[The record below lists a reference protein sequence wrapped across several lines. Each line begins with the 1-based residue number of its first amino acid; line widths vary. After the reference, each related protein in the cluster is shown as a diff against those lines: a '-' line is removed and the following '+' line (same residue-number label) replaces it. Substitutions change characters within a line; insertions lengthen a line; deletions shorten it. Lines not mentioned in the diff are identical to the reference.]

1 MVDKNSSIKPIFK
14 SILDT
19 AVETVERATEIP
31 FEAASDIVVEPITGI
46 LTPGT
51 NEEERKK
58 IKDDIFKKDEIR
70 KEMLE
75 GIQINELG
83 GPSRVDE
90 ILKLPPNSR
99 EQLLAIRELEKDLVN
114 MGYPEVK
121 GMDIIN
127 YYRELIFGPEFDI
140 HKQVAEGS
148 VRISEMNNQQLGDYF
163 FGYLTAADAGA
174 LAYISAPL
182 KGIIKKA
189 LDEKN
194 FIALKNIVAKFFP
207 DKTAQNISKKLK
219 GTQDPE
225 TQEKIKKV
233 VKDKQTAK
241 LDKYDSMLGRFFYG
255 EDNSIAPTTMASDV
269 GTKVSVIEEY
279 AKNNPN
285 SFIARYKQPIQV
297 ERADQ
302 VTKEVLEILRN
313 AVQTKGSKL
322 NKLEA
327 VKILKENNTPIARTT
342 LTRILNDNPESEL
355 AQLVG
360 AREVSGERAIGQFY
374 SYFPGFTRESTIEAR
389 AQHTIIRDIY
399 RAGGFGDEKEFLE
412 FMNEYGFVPNRIKR
426 LDADGK
432 AVLNEKGEPI
442 YDPNPEYDKAE
453 MREKRNKLFA
463 YIKDEFFKEPGSYEE
478 YLSKVAHAKN
488 LTDYAINKFVDTVK
502 NNEGFRNQFVSEYKT
517 KYPDRAASIN
527 DDVEGM
533 AFDYA
538 TTHFNAQMSHIMPI
552 GATKATTPVKG
563 ESFKLAKNLEGQMFQ
578 SPFYAVNFAA
588 HNIGTQRMYENI
600 IRRTVAEIKKG
611 NDVQKNLNKLISVN
625 ESMSERGLE
634 TYLRFSDKQM
644 PEDVFKQ
651 LQAKL
656 GNRAQVEPEQEGVK
670 SLFIGDKFNTLE
682 ENIAFFDMRMN
693 GYITNPSSFKISN
706 ARPKSGDA
714 SSDEMFLKGDA
725 PYIGEGKPTN
735 FVQGGDVETEEKN
748 QSFLSKAASTIGG
761 ILMPKAEAFP
771 LPKNFLLGDLPKIFK
786 KTETVKQITGPVKT
800 EKRYNI
806 LDEAGNKV
814 FQSKSLPDAE
824 RKALQLGEAEGR
836 PFVVQEIEVPIKQK
850 KSKTT
855 KPGTDLARTI
865 TPETVIGSGN
875 NKLYYS
881 DLNSIVN
888 TETGNLTIKG
898 VTVPAD
904 TVSMS
909 AKGWHD
915 WFRSNGIKEGELYDS
930 YIRSYLNK
938 KGKFDRDAGKFMDDE
953 KISFAEIK
961 ELVDTSPTN
970 FLQTVSYSDAAGNL
984 KYGDSGRQLGYIDGS
999 RTERVLWLDSVDIRG
1014 DVGVLPTEV
1023 ARYEGH
1029 GSMRNVTSSPDFAA
1043 QGNKLDGEPYVV
1055 GWSLGSDRVGSLNG
1069 RSIKVTVA
1077 DEIQSDFLQKAA
1089 QKKSEIKAQ
1098 IRRYVTEMTDAEQMA
1113 GLDELYKRLENVFR
1127 PMPATLA
1134 QIKQSIEQLQRSA
1147 DIFQGIASMNLDDV
1161 TKLNLEQLG
1170 EAATLR
1176 DEALAKINA
1185 TIDSIDSRELFPNIP
1200 FKDQKDWVDAIIKN
1214 DIYNAAKKRFIL
1226 DENGSITINND
1237 APAYY
1242 AVAPAKVVKAYRGGM
1257 GVELPP
1263 NDPSR
1268 RGQMVAY
1275 DMQYGGPNLNDYTG
1289 QHFTSNTEETLNKIA
1304 NMKNS
1309 KVDVGKVVFGANGEV
1324 ADTFII
1330 ELTPEMLLPY
1340 KAYKKDGGLIKKS
1353 ILYTPIVSI
1362 DKLLS
1367 PIGANRW

>member
-1 MVDKNSSIKPIFK
+1 MVDKNSSIKPIFR

-31 FEAASDIVVEPITGI
+31 FEAVSDIVVEPITGL

-70 KEMLE
+70 KKMLE

-90 ILKLPPNSR
+90 ILKLPSNSR
-99 EQLLAIRELEKDLVN
+99 EQLLAIRELEKDLVD

-127 YYRELIFGPEFDI
+127 YYRELIFGPEYDI

-182 KGIIKKA
+182 RGIIKKA

-207 DKTAQNISKKLK
+207 DKTAQNISKDLK

-225 TQEKIKKV
+225 TLAKAQKGKEDKIQQKIADLEKNLKLKNPIAFTNMYKTLGV
-233 VKDKQTAK
+233 SSNSLQT
-241 LDKYDSMLGRFFYG
+241 Y
-255 EDNSIAPTTMASDV
+255 I
-269 GTKVSVIEEY
+269 
-279 AKNNPN
+279 KNNPD
-285 SFIARYKQPIQV
+285 SYIAKMTLSPQV
-297 ERADQ
+297 ERAEQ
-302 VTKEVLEILRN
+302 VTEEVLEILRN
-313 AVQTKGSKL
+313 AVESKGGKL

-327 VKILKENNTPIARTT
+327 VRILKENNNPIARTT
-342 LTRILNDNPESEL
+342 LTRILKDSPDSEI

-360 AREVSGERAIGQFY
+360 ARETGDTGLFT
-374 SYFPGFTRESTIEAR
+374 SYFPGFTRDSTIEAR

-399 RAGGFGDEKEFLE
+399 RAGGFGNEKEFVE
-412 FMNEYGFVPNRIKR
+412 FMNEYGFVPNKIKR
-426 LDADGK
+426 LDAEGK
-432 AVLNEKGEPI
+432 AVLNEKGKPI
-442 YDPNPEYDKAE
+442 YDPNPDYNKTDMKKK
-453 MREKRNKLFA
+453 RENLFA

-478 YLSKVAHAKN
+478 YLSKIAHAKN

-502 NNEGFRNQFVSEYKT
+502 NNEGFRNQFVLEYKT
-517 KYPDRAASIN
+517 KYPTNTASIN
-527 DDVEGM
+527 NDVEGM

-552 GATKATTPVKG
+552 ARTKGTTPVRE

-578 SPFYAVNFAA
+578 SEFMNVNFAA
-588 HNIGTQRMYENI
+588 HNIGTQEKYENI
-600 IRRTVAEIKKG
+600 IRRIVSDIKNG
-611 NDVQKNLNKLISVN
+611 RNIEKNLNKLEDVN
-625 ESMSERGLE
+625 KAMTERGLE

-644 PEDVFKQ
+644 PDNVFKI
-651 LQAKL
+651 LEARV
-656 GNRAQVEPEQEGVK
+656 GNKVEVEPNQPGVK
-670 SLFIGDKFNTLE
+670 SLFIGEKSFSLE
-682 ENIAFFDMRMN
+682 DNIAFFNMRMD
-693 GYITNPSSFKISN
+693 GYVKDPSSFKISN
-706 ARPKSGDA
+706 ARPKAIDA
-714 SSDEMFLKGDA
+714 DSDRMFIEGSA

-735 FVQGGDVETEEKN
+735 FEQGGDVETEEKN

-786 KTETVKQITGPVKT
+786 KTETVKQITGPSKKT

-814 FQSKSLPDAE
+814 YQTKSLPDAE

-904 TVSMS
+904 SVSMS

-970 FLQTVSYSDAAGNL
+970 FLQTVSYGDAAGNL
-984 KYGDSGRQLGYIDGS
+984 KYGDSGRQPGYIEGS

-1014 DVGVLPTEV
+1014 DIGVLPTEV

-1029 GSMRNVTSSPDFAA
+1029 GNMRNVTSSPDFAA

-1055 GWSLGSDRVGSLNG
+1055 GWSLGSDRVGSLDG

-1147 DIFQGIASMNLDDV
+1147 DIFKGIASMNLDDV

-1226 DENGSITINND
+1226 DENGNITINND

-1309 KVDVGKVVFGANGEV
+1309 KVEVGKVVFGANGES

>member
-1 MVDKNSSIKPIFK
+1 MVDKNSSIKPIFR

-31 FEAASDIVVEPITGI
+31 FEAVSDIVVEPITGL

-70 KEMLE
+70 KKMLE

-90 ILKLPPNSR
+90 ILKLPSNSR
-99 EQLLAIRELEKDLVN
+99 EQLLAIRELEKDLVD

-127 YYRELIFGPEFDI
+127 YYRELIFGPEYDI

-182 KGIIKKA
+182 RGIIKKA

-207 DKTAQNISKKLK
+207 DKTAQNISKDLK

-225 TQEKIKKV
+225 TLAKAQKGKEDKIQQKIADLEKNL
-233 VKDKQTAK
+233 K
-241 LDKYDSMLGRFFYG
+241 LKNPIAFTNMYKTLGVS
-255 EDNSIAPTTMASDV
+255 DNSLQTYI
-269 GTKVSVIEEY
+269 
-279 AKNNPN
+279 KNNPD
-285 SFIARYKQPIQV
+285 SYIAKMTLSPQV
-297 ERADQ
+297 ERAEQ
-302 VTKEVLEILRN
+302 VTEEVLEILRN
-313 AVQTKGSKL
+313 AVESKGGKL

-327 VKILKENNTPIARTT
+327 VRILKENNNPIARTT
-342 LTRILNDNPESEL
+342 LTRILKDSPDSEI

-360 AREVSGERAIGQFY
+360 ARETGDTGLFT
-374 SYFPGFTRESTIEAR
+374 SYFPGFTRDSTIEAR

-399 RAGGFGDEKEFLE
+399 RAGGFGNEKEFVE
-412 FMNEYGFVPNRIKR
+412 FMNEYGFVPNKIKR
-426 LDADGK
+426 LDAEGK
-432 AVLNEKGEPI
+432 AVLNEKGKPI
-442 YDPNPEYDKAE
+442 YDPNPDYNKTDMKKK
-453 MREKRNKLFA
+453 RENLFA

-478 YLSKVAHAKN
+478 YLSKIAHAKN
-488 LTDYAINKFVDTVK
+488 LTDYAIKKFVDTVK
-502 NNEGFRNQFVSEYKT
+502 NNEGFRNQFVLEYKT
-517 KYPDRAASIN
+517 KYPTNTASIN
-527 DDVEGM
+527 NDVEGM

-552 GATKATTPVKG
+552 ARTKGTTPVRE

-578 SPFYAVNFAA
+578 SEFMNVNFAA
-588 HNIGTQRMYENI
+588 HNIGTQEKYENI
-600 IRRTVAEIKKG
+600 IRRIVSDIKNG
-611 NDVQKNLNKLISVN
+611 RNIEKNLNKLEDVN
-625 ESMSERGLE
+625 KAMTERGLE

-644 PEDVFKQ
+644 PDNVFKI
-651 LQAKL
+651 LEARV
-656 GNRAQVEPEQEGVK
+656 GNKVEVEPNQPGVK
-670 SLFIGDKFNTLE
+670 SLFIGEKSFSLE
-682 ENIAFFDMRMN
+682 DNIAFFNMRMD
-693 GYITNPSSFKISN
+693 GYVKDPSSFKISN
-706 ARPKSGDA
+706 ARPKAIDA
-714 SSDEMFLKGDA
+714 DSDRMFIEGSA

-735 FVQGGDVETEEKN
+735 FEQGGDVETEEKN

-786 KTETVKQITGPVKT
+786 KTETVKQITGPSKKT

-814 FQSKSLPDAE
+814 YQTKSLPDAE

-904 TVSMS
+904 SVSMS

-970 FLQTVSYSDAAGNL
+970 FLQTVSYGDAAGNL
-984 KYGDSGRQLGYIDGS
+984 KYGDSGRQPGYIEGS

-1014 DVGVLPTEV
+1014 DIGVLPTEV

-1029 GSMRNVTSSPDFAA
+1029 GNMRNVTSSPDFAA

-1055 GWSLGSDRVGSLNG
+1055 GWSLGSDRVGSLDG

-1147 DIFQGIASMNLDDV
+1147 DIFKGIASMNLDDV

-1226 DENGSITINND
+1226 DQNGNITINND

-1309 KVDVGKVVFGANGEV
+1309 KVEVGKVVFGANGES

>member
-1 MVDKNSSIKPIFK
+1 MVDKNSSIKPIFR

-31 FEAASDIVVEPITGI
+31 FEAVSDIVVEPITGL

-70 KEMLE
+70 KKMLE

-90 ILKLPPNSR
+90 ILKLPSNSR
-99 EQLLAIRELEKDLVN
+99 EQLLAIRELEKDLVD

-127 YYRELIFGPEFDI
+127 YYRELIFGPEYDI

-207 DKTAQNISKKLK
+207 DKTAQNISKNLK

-225 TQEKIKKV
+225 TLAKAIKGKEDKIQQKIADLEKNLKL
-233 VKDKQTAK
+233 KDPIAFTNMYKTLNVSSNSLQT
-241 LDKYDSMLGRFFYG
+241 Y
-255 EDNSIAPTTMASDV
+255 I
-269 GTKVSVIEEY
+269 
-279 AKNNPN
+279 KNNPD
-285 SFIARYKQPIQV
+285 SYIAKMTLSPQV
-297 ERADQ
+297 ERAEQ
-302 VTKEVLEILRN
+302 VTEEVLEILRN
-313 AVQTKGSKL
+313 AVESKGGKL

-327 VKILKENNTPIARTT
+327 VRILKENNNPIARTT
-342 LTRILNDNPESEL
+342 LTRILKDSPDSEI

-360 AREVSGERAIGQFY
+360 ARETGDTGLFT
-374 SYFPGFTRESTIEAR
+374 SYFPGFTRDSTIEAR

-399 RAGGFGDEKEFLE
+399 RAGGFGNEKEFVE
-412 FMNEYGFVPNRIKR
+412 FMNEYGFVPNKIKR
-426 LDADGK
+426 LDAEGK
-432 AVLNEKGEPI
+432 AVLNEKGKPI
-442 YDPNPEYDKAE
+442 YDPNPDYNKTDMKKK
-453 MREKRNKLFA
+453 RENLFA

-478 YLSKVAHAKN
+478 YLSKIAHAKN
-488 LTDYAINKFVDTVK
+488 LTDYAIKKFVDTVK
-502 NNEGFRNQFVSEYKT
+502 NNEGFRNQFVLEYKT
-517 KYPDRAASIN
+517 KYPTNTASIN
-527 DDVEGM
+527 NDVEGM

-552 GATKATTPVKG
+552 ARTKGTTPVRE

-578 SPFYAVNFAA
+578 SEFMNVNFAA
-588 HNIGTQRMYENI
+588 HNIGTQEKYENI
-600 IRRTVAEIKKG
+600 IRRIVSDIKNG
-611 NDVQKNLNKLISVN
+611 RNIEKNLNKLEDVN
-625 ESMSERGLE
+625 KAMTERGLE

-644 PEDVFKQ
+644 PDNVFKI
-651 LQAKL
+651 LEARV
-656 GNRAQVEPEQEGVK
+656 GNKVEVEPNQPGVK
-670 SLFIGDKFNTLE
+670 SLFIGEKSFSLE
-682 ENIAFFDMRMN
+682 DNIAFFNMRMD
-693 GYITNPSSFKISN
+693 GYVKDPSSFKISN
-706 ARPKSGDA
+706 ARPKAIDA
-714 SSDEMFLKGDA
+714 DSDRMFIEGSA

-735 FVQGGDVETEEKN
+735 FEQGGDVETEEKN

-786 KTETVKQITGPVKT
+786 KTETVKQITGPSKKT

-814 FQSKSLPDAE
+814 YQTKSLPDAE

-904 TVSMS
+904 SVSMS

-970 FLQTVSYSDAAGNL
+970 FLQTVSYGDAAGNL
-984 KYGDSGRQLGYIDGS
+984 KYGDSGRQPGYIEGS

-1014 DVGVLPTEV
+1014 DIGVLPTEV

-1029 GSMRNVTSSPDFAA
+1029 GNMRNVTSSPDFAA

-1055 GWSLGSDRVGSLNG
+1055 GWSLGSDRVGSLDG

-1134 QIKQSIEQLQRSA
+1134 QIKQSIEQLQKSA
-1147 DIFQGIASMNLDDV
+1147 DIFKGIASMDLDDV

-1226 DENGSITINND
+1226 DQNGNITINND

-1309 KVDVGKVVFGANGEV
+1309 KVEVGKVVFGANGES

>member
-1 MVDKNSSIKPIFK
+1 MVDKNSSIKPIFR

-31 FEAASDIVVEPITGI
+31 FEAVSDIVVEPITGL

-70 KEMLE
+70 KKMLE

-90 ILKLPPNSR
+90 ILKLPSNSR
-99 EQLLAIRELEKDLVN
+99 EQLLAIRELEKDLVD

-127 YYRELIFGPEFDI
+127 YYRELIFGPEYDI

-182 KGIIKKA
+182 RGIIKKA

-207 DKTAQNISKKLK
+207 DKTAQNVSKNLK

-225 TQEKIKKV
+225 TLAKAQKGKEDKIQQKIADLEKNLKLKNPIAFTNMYKTLGV
-233 VKDKQTAK
+233 SSNSLQT
-241 LDKYDSMLGRFFYG
+241 Y
-255 EDNSIAPTTMASDV
+255 I
-269 GTKVSVIEEY
+269 
-279 AKNNPN
+279 KNNPD
-285 SFIARYKQPIQV
+285 SYIAKMTLSPQV
-297 ERADQ
+297 ERAEQ
-302 VTKEVLEILRN
+302 VTEEVLEILRN
-313 AVQTKGSKL
+313 AVESKGGKL

-327 VKILKENNTPIARTT
+327 VRILKENNNPIARTT
-342 LTRILNDNPESEL
+342 LTRILKDSPDSEI

-360 AREVSGERAIGQFY
+360 ARETGDTGLFT
-374 SYFPGFTRESTIEAR
+374 SYFPGFTRDSTIEAR

-399 RAGGFGDEKEFLE
+399 RAGGFGNEKEFVE
-412 FMNEYGFVPNRIKR
+412 FMNEYGFVPNKIQR
-426 LDADGK
+426 LDAEGK
-432 AVLNEKGEPI
+432 AVLNEKGKPI
-442 YDPNPEYDKAE
+442 YDPNPDYNKTDMKKK
-453 MREKRNKLFA
+453 RENLFA

-478 YLSKVAHAKN
+478 YLSKIAHAKN

-517 KYPDRAASIN
+517 KYPTNTASIN
-527 DDVEGM
+527 NDVEGM

-552 GATKATTPVKG
+552 ARTKGTTPVRE

-578 SPFYAVNFAA
+578 SEFMNVNFAA
-588 HNIGTQRMYENI
+588 HNIGTQEKYENI
-600 IRRTVAEIKKG
+600 IRRIVSDIKNG
-611 NDVQKNLNKLISVN
+611 RNIEKNLNKLEDVN
-625 ESMSERGLE
+625 KAMTERGLE

-644 PEDVFKQ
+644 PDNVFKI
-651 LQAKL
+651 LEARV
-656 GNRAQVEPEQEGVK
+656 GNKVEVEPNQPGVK
-670 SLFIGDKFNTLE
+670 SLFIGEKSFSLE
-682 ENIAFFDMRMN
+682 DNIAFFNMRMD
-693 GYITNPSSFKISN
+693 GYVKDPSSFKISN
-706 ARPKSGDA
+706 ARPKAIDA
-714 SSDEMFLKGDA
+714 DSDRMFIEGSA

-735 FVQGGDVETEEKN
+735 FEQGGDVETEEKN

-904 TVSMS
+904 SVSMS

-970 FLQTVSYSDAAGNL
+970 FLQTVSYGDAAGNL
-984 KYGDSGRQLGYIDGS
+984 KYGDSGRQPGYIEGS

-1014 DVGVLPTEV
+1014 DIGVLPTEV

-1029 GSMRNVTSSPDFAA
+1029 GNMRNVTSSPDFAA

-1055 GWSLGSDRVGSLNG
+1055 GWSLGSDRVGSLDG

-1147 DIFQGIASMNLDDV
+1147 DIFKGIASMNLDDV

-1226 DENGSITINND
+1226 DQNGNITINND

-1309 KVDVGKVVFGANGEV
+1309 KVEVGKVVFGANGES

>member
-31 FEAASDIVVEPITGI
+31 FEAVSDIVVEPITGL

-70 KEMLE
+70 KKMLE

-90 ILKLPPNSR
+90 ILKLPSNSR
-99 EQLLAIRELEKDLVN
+99 EQLLAIRELEKDLVD

-127 YYRELIFGPEFDI
+127 YYRELIFGPEYDI

-182 KGIIKKA
+182 RGIIKKA

-207 DKTAQNISKKLK
+207 DKTAQNISKNLK

-225 TQEKIKKV
+225 TLAKAQKGKEDKIQQKIADLEKNLKLKNPIAFTNMYKTLGV
-233 VKDKQTAK
+233 SSNSLQT
-241 LDKYDSMLGRFFYG
+241 Y
-255 EDNSIAPTTMASDV
+255 I
-269 GTKVSVIEEY
+269 
-279 AKNNPN
+279 KNNPD
-285 SFIARYKQPIQV
+285 SYIAKMTLSPQV
-297 ERADQ
+297 ERAEQ
-302 VTKEVLEILRN
+302 VTEEVLEILRN
-313 AVQTKGSKL
+313 AVESKGGKL

-327 VKILKENNTPIARTT
+327 VRILKENNNPIARTT
-342 LTRILNDNPESEL
+342 LTRILKDSPDSEI

-360 AREVSGERAIGQFY
+360 ARETGDTGLFT
-374 SYFPGFTRESTIEAR
+374 SYFPGFTRDSTIEAR

-399 RAGGFGDEKEFLE
+399 RAGGFGNEKEFVE
-412 FMNEYGFVPNRIKR
+412 FMNEYGFVPNKIKR
-426 LDADGK
+426 LDAEGK
-432 AVLNEKGEPI
+432 AVLNEKGKPI
-442 YDPNPEYDKAE
+442 YDPNPDYNKTDMKKK
-453 MREKRNKLFA
+453 RENLFA

-478 YLSKVAHAKN
+478 YLSKIAHAKN

-502 NNEGFRNQFVSEYKT
+502 NNEGFRNQFVLEYKT
-517 KYPDRAASIN
+517 KYPTNTASIN
-527 DDVEGM
+527 NDVEGM

-552 GATKATTPVKG
+552 ARTKGTTPVRE

-578 SPFYAVNFAA
+578 SEFMNVNFAA
-588 HNIGTQRMYENI
+588 HNIGTQEKYENI
-600 IRRTVAEIKKG
+600 IRRIVSDIKNG
-611 NDVQKNLNKLISVN
+611 RNIEKNLNKLEDVN
-625 ESMSERGLE
+625 KAMTERGLE

-644 PEDVFKQ
+644 PDNVFKI
-651 LQAKL
+651 LEARV
-656 GNRAQVEPEQEGVK
+656 GNKVEVEPNQPGVK
-670 SLFIGDKFNTLE
+670 SLFIGEKSFSLE
-682 ENIAFFDMRMN
+682 DNIAFFNMRMD
-693 GYITNPSSFKISN
+693 GYVKDPSSFKISN
-706 ARPKSGDA
+706 ARPKAIDA
-714 SSDEMFLKGDA
+714 DSDRMFIEGSA

-735 FVQGGDVETEEKN
+735 FEQGGDVETEEKN

-786 KTETVKQITGPVKT
+786 KTETVKQITGPSKKT

-814 FQSKSLPDAE
+814 YQTKSLPDAE

-904 TVSMS
+904 SVSMS

-970 FLQTVSYSDAAGNL
+970 FLQTVSYGDAAGNL
-984 KYGDSGRQLGYIDGS
+984 KYGDSGRQPGYIEGS

-1014 DVGVLPTEV
+1014 DIGVLPTEV

-1029 GSMRNVTSSPDFAA
+1029 GNMRNVTSSPDFAA

-1055 GWSLGSDRVGSLNG
+1055 GWSLGSDRVGSLDG

-1147 DIFQGIASMNLDDV
+1147 DIFKGIASMNLDDV

-1226 DENGSITINND
+1226 DQNGNITINND

-1309 KVDVGKVVFGANGEV
+1309 KVEVGKVVFGANGES

>member
-31 FEAASDIVVEPITGI
+31 FEAVSDIVVEPITGL

-70 KEMLE
+70 KKMLE

-90 ILKLPPNSR
+90 ILKLPSNSR
-99 EQLLAIRELEKDLVN
+99 EQLLAIRELEKDLVD

-127 YYRELIFGPEFDI
+127 YYRELIFGPEYDI

-182 KGIIKKA
+182 RGIIKKA

-207 DKTAQNISKKLK
+207 DKTAQNISKDLK

-225 TQEKIKKV
+225 TLAKAQKGKEDKIQQKIADLEKNLKLKNPIAFTNMYKTLGV
-233 VKDKQTAK
+233 SSNSLQT
-241 LDKYDSMLGRFFYG
+241 Y
-255 EDNSIAPTTMASDV
+255 I
-269 GTKVSVIEEY
+269 
-279 AKNNPN
+279 KNNPD
-285 SFIARYKQPIQV
+285 SYIAKMTLSPQV
-297 ERADQ
+297 ERAEQ
-302 VTKEVLEILRN
+302 VTEEVLEILRN
-313 AVQTKGSKL
+313 AVESKGGKL

-327 VKILKENNTPIARTT
+327 VRILKENNNPIARTT
-342 LTRILNDNPESEL
+342 LTRILKDSPDSEI

-360 AREVSGERAIGQFY
+360 ARETGDTGLFT
-374 SYFPGFTRESTIEAR
+374 SYFPGFTRDSTIEAR

-399 RAGGFGDEKEFLE
+399 RAGGFGNEKEFVE
-412 FMNEYGFVPNRIKR
+412 FMNEYGFVPNKIKR
-426 LDADGK
+426 LDAEGK
-432 AVLNEKGEPI
+432 AVLNEKGKPI
-442 YDPNPEYDKAE
+442 YDPNPDYNKTDMKKK
-453 MREKRNKLFA
+453 RENLFA

-478 YLSKVAHAKN
+478 YLSKIAHAKN
-488 LTDYAINKFVDTVK
+488 LTDYAIKKFVDTVK
-502 NNEGFRNQFVSEYKT
+502 NNEGFRNQFVLEYKT
-517 KYPDRAASIN
+517 KYPTNTASIN
-527 DDVEGM
+527 NDVEGM

-552 GATKATTPVKG
+552 ARTKGTTPVRE

-578 SPFYAVNFAA
+578 SEFMNVNFAA
-588 HNIGTQRMYENI
+588 HNIGTQEKYENI
-600 IRRTVAEIKKG
+600 IRRIVSDIKNG
-611 NDVQKNLNKLISVN
+611 RNIEKNLNKLEDVN
-625 ESMSERGLE
+625 KAMTERGLE

-644 PEDVFKQ
+644 PDNVFKI
-651 LQAKL
+651 LEARV
-656 GNRAQVEPEQEGVK
+656 GNKVEVEPNQPGVK
-670 SLFIGDKFNTLE
+670 SLFIGEKSFSLE
-682 ENIAFFDMRMN
+682 DNIAFFNMRMD
-693 GYITNPSSFKISN
+693 GYVKDPSSFKISN
-706 ARPKSGDA
+706 ARPKAIDA
-714 SSDEMFLKGDA
+714 DSDRMFIEGSA

-735 FVQGGDVETEEKN
+735 FEQGGDVETEEKN

-786 KTETVKQITGPVKT
+786 KTETVKQITGPSKKT

-814 FQSKSLPDAE
+814 YQTKSLPDAE

-904 TVSMS
+904 SVSMS

-970 FLQTVSYSDAAGNL
+970 FLQTVSYGDAAGNL
-984 KYGDSGRQLGYIDGS
+984 KYGDSGRQPGYIEGS

-1014 DVGVLPTEV
+1014 DIGVLPTEV

-1029 GSMRNVTSSPDFAA
+1029 GNMRNVTSSPDFAA

-1055 GWSLGSDRVGSLNG
+1055 GWSLGSDRVGSLDG

-1147 DIFQGIASMNLDDV
+1147 DIFKGIASMNLDDV

-1226 DENGSITINND
+1226 DQNGNITINND

-1309 KVDVGKVVFGANGEV
+1309 KVEVGKVVFGANGES

>member
-1 MVDKNSSIKPIFK
+1 MVDKNSSIKPIFR

-31 FEAASDIVVEPITGI
+31 FEAVSDIVVEPITGL

-70 KEMLE
+70 KKMLE

-90 ILKLPPNSR
+90 ILKLPSNSR
-99 EQLLAIRELEKDLVN
+99 EQLLAIRELEEDLVD

-127 YYRELIFGPEFDI
+127 YYRELIFGPEYDI

-207 DKTAQNISKKLK
+207 DKTAQNISKNLK

-225 TQEKIKKV
+225 TLAKAIKGKEDKIQQKIADLEKNLKLKNPIAFTNMYKTLGV
-233 VKDKQTAK
+233 SSNSLQT
-241 LDKYDSMLGRFFYG
+241 Y
-255 EDNSIAPTTMASDV
+255 I
-269 GTKVSVIEEY
+269 
-279 AKNNPN
+279 KNNPD
-285 SFIARYKQPIQV
+285 SYIAKMTLSPQV
-297 ERADQ
+297 ERAEQ
-302 VTKEVLEILRN
+302 VTEEVLEILRN
-313 AVQTKGSKL
+313 AVESKGGKL

-327 VKILKENNTPIARTT
+327 VRILKENNNPIARTT
-342 LTRILNDNPESEL
+342 LTRILKDSPDSEI

-360 AREVSGERAIGQFY
+360 ARETGDTGLFT
-374 SYFPGFTRESTIEAR
+374 SYFPGFTRDSTIEAR

-399 RAGGFGDEKEFLE
+399 RAGGFGNEKEFVE
-412 FMNEYGFVPNRIKR
+412 FMNEYGFVPNKIKR
-426 LDADGK
+426 LDAEGK
-432 AVLNEKGEPI
+432 AVLNEKGKPI
-442 YDPNPEYDKAE
+442 YDPNPDYNKTDMKKK
-453 MREKRNKLFA
+453 RENLFA

-478 YLSKVAHAKN
+478 YLSKIAHAKN
-488 LTDYAINKFVDTVK
+488 LTDYAIKKFVDTVK
-502 NNEGFRNQFVSEYKT
+502 NNEGFRNQFVLEYKT
-517 KYPDRAASIN
+517 KYPTNTASIN
-527 DDVEGM
+527 NDVEGM

-552 GATKATTPVKG
+552 ARTKGTTPVRE

-578 SPFYAVNFAA
+578 SEFMNVNFAA
-588 HNIGTQRMYENI
+588 HNIGTQEKYENI
-600 IRRTVAEIKKG
+600 IRRIVSDIKNG
-611 NDVQKNLNKLISVN
+611 RNIEKNLNKLEDVN
-625 ESMSERGLE
+625 KAMTERGLE

-644 PEDVFKQ
+644 PDNVFKI
-651 LQAKL
+651 LEARV
-656 GNRAQVEPEQEGVK
+656 GNKVEVEPNQPGVK
-670 SLFIGDKFNTLE
+670 SLFIGEKSFSLE
-682 ENIAFFDMRMN
+682 DNIAFFNMRMD
-693 GYITNPSSFKISN
+693 GYVKDPSSFKISN
-706 ARPKSGDA
+706 ARPKAIDA
-714 SSDEMFLKGDA
+714 DSDRMFIEGSA

-735 FVQGGDVETEEKN
+735 FEQGGDVETEEKN

-786 KTETVKQITGPVKT
+786 KTETVKQITGPSKKT

-814 FQSKSLPDAE
+814 YQTKSLPDAE

-904 TVSMS
+904 SVSMS

-970 FLQTVSYSDAAGNL
+970 FLQTVSYGDAAGNL
-984 KYGDSGRQLGYIDGS
+984 KYGDSGRQPGYIEGS

-1014 DVGVLPTEV
+1014 DIGVLPTEV

-1029 GSMRNVTSSPDFAA
+1029 GNMRNVTSSPDFAA

-1055 GWSLGSDRVGSLNG
+1055 GWSLGSDRVGSLDG

-1134 QIKQSIEQLQRSA
+1134 QIKQSIEQLQKSA
-1147 DIFQGIASMNLDDV
+1147 DIFKGIASMNLDDV

-1226 DENGSITINND
+1226 DQNGNITINND

-1309 KVDVGKVVFGANGEV
+1309 KVEVGKVVFGANGES

>member
-1 MVDKNSSIKPIFK
+1 MVDKNSSIKPIFR

-31 FEAASDIVVEPITGI
+31 FEAVSDIVVEPITGL

-70 KEMLE
+70 KKMLE

-90 ILKLPPNSR
+90 ILKLPSNSR
-99 EQLLAIRELEKDLVN
+99 EQLLAIRELEKDLVD

-127 YYRELIFGPEFDI
+127 YYRELIFGPEYDI

-207 DKTAQNISKKLK
+207 DKTAQNISKDLK

-225 TQEKIKKV
+225 TLAKAQKGKEDKIQQKIADLEKNLKLKNPIAFTNMYKTLGV
-233 VKDKQTAK
+233 SSNSLQT
-241 LDKYDSMLGRFFYG
+241 Y
-255 EDNSIAPTTMASDV
+255 I
-269 GTKVSVIEEY
+269 
-279 AKNNPN
+279 KNNPD
-285 SFIARYKQPIQV
+285 SYIAKMTLSPQV
-297 ERADQ
+297 ERAEQ
-302 VTKEVLEILRN
+302 VTEEVLEILRN
-313 AVQTKGSKL
+313 AVESKGGKL

-327 VKILKENNTPIARTT
+327 VRILKENNNPIARTT
-342 LTRILNDNPESEL
+342 LTRILKDSPDSEI

-360 AREVSGERAIGQFY
+360 ARETGDTGLFT
-374 SYFPGFTRESTIEAR
+374 SYFPGFTRDSTIEAR

-399 RAGGFGDEKEFLE
+399 RAGGFGNEKEFVE
-412 FMNEYGFVPNRIKR
+412 FMNEYGFVPNKIKR
-426 LDADGK
+426 LDAEGK
-432 AVLNEKGEPI
+432 AVLNEKGKPI
-442 YDPNPEYDKAE
+442 YDPNPDYNKTDMKKK
-453 MREKRNKLFA
+453 RENLFA

-478 YLSKVAHAKN
+478 YLSKIAHAKN
-488 LTDYAINKFVDTVK
+488 LTDYAIKKFVDTVK
-502 NNEGFRNQFVSEYKT
+502 NNEGFRNQFVLEYKT
-517 KYPDRAASIN
+517 KYPTNTASIN
-527 DDVEGM
+527 NDVEGM

-552 GATKATTPVKG
+552 ARTKGTTPVRE

-578 SPFYAVNFAA
+578 SEFMNVNFAA
-588 HNIGTQRMYENI
+588 HNIGTQEKYENI
-600 IRRTVAEIKKG
+600 IRRIVSDIKNG
-611 NDVQKNLNKLISVN
+611 RNIEKNLNKLEDVN
-625 ESMSERGLE
+625 KAMTERGLE

-644 PEDVFKQ
+644 PDNVFKI
-651 LQAKL
+651 LEARV
-656 GNRAQVEPEQEGVK
+656 GNKVEVEPNQPGVK
-670 SLFIGDKFNTLE
+670 SLFIGEKSFSLE
-682 ENIAFFDMRMN
+682 DNIAFFNMRMD
-693 GYITNPSSFKISN
+693 GYVKDPSSFKISN
-706 ARPKSGDA
+706 ARPKAIDA
-714 SSDEMFLKGDA
+714 DSDRMFIEGSA

-735 FVQGGDVETEEKN
+735 FEQGGDVETEEKN

-786 KTETVKQITGPVKT
+786 KTETVKQITGPSKKT

-814 FQSKSLPDAE
+814 YQTKSLPDAE

-904 TVSMS
+904 SVSMS

-970 FLQTVSYSDAAGNL
+970 FLQTVSYGDAAGNL
-984 KYGDSGRQLGYIDGS
+984 KYGDSGRQPGYIEGS

-1014 DVGVLPTEV
+1014 DIGVLPTEV

-1029 GSMRNVTSSPDFAA
+1029 GNMRNVTSSPDFAA

-1055 GWSLGSDRVGSLNG
+1055 GWSLGSDRVGSLDG

-1147 DIFQGIASMNLDDV
+1147 DIFKGIASMNLDDV

-1226 DENGSITINND
+1226 DQNGNITINND

-1309 KVDVGKVVFGANGEV
+1309 KVEVGKVVFGANGES

>member
-1 MVDKNSSIKPIFK
+1 MVDKNSSIKPIFRP
-14 SILDT
+14 IVDT
-19 AVETVERATEIP
+19 ARETVERATEIP
-31 FEAASDIVVEPITGI
+31 FEAFSDIVVEPITGL

-70 KEMLE
+70 KKMLE

-90 ILKLPPNSR
+90 ILKLPSNSR
-99 EQLLAIRELEKDLVN
+99 EQLLAIRELEKDLVD

-127 YYRELIFGPEFDI
+127 YYRELIFGPEYDI

-182 KGIIKKA
+182 RGIIKKA

-207 DKTAQNISKKLK
+207 DKTAQNISKDLK

-225 TQEKIKKV
+225 TLAKAQKGKEDKIQQKIADLEKNLKLKNPIAFTNMYKTLNV
-233 VKDKQTAK
+233 SSNSLQT
-241 LDKYDSMLGRFFYG
+241 Y
-255 EDNSIAPTTMASDV
+255 I
-269 GTKVSVIEEY
+269 
-279 AKNNPN
+279 KNNPD
-285 SFIARYKQPIQV
+285 SYIAKMTLSPQV
-297 ERADQ
+297 ERAEQ
-302 VTKEVLEILRN
+302 VTEEVLEILRN
-313 AVQTKGSKL
+313 AVESKGGKL

-327 VKILKENNTPIARTT
+327 VRILKENNNPIARTT
-342 LTRILNDNPESEL
+342 LTRILKDSPDSEI

-360 AREVSGERAIGQFY
+360 ARETGDTGLFT
-374 SYFPGFTRESTIEAR
+374 SYFPGFTRDSTIEAR

-399 RAGGFGDEKEFLE
+399 RAGGFGNEKEFVE
-412 FMNEYGFVPNRIKR
+412 FMNEYGFVPNKIKR
-426 LDADGK
+426 LDAEGK
-432 AVLNEKGEPI
+432 AVLNEKGKPI
-442 YDPNPEYDKAE
+442 YDPNPDYNKTDMKKK
-453 MREKRNKLFA
+453 RENLFA

-478 YLSKVAHAKN
+478 YLSKIAHAKN

-502 NNEGFRNQFVSEYKT
+502 NNEGFRNQFVLEYKT
-517 KYPDRAASIN
+517 KYPTNTASIN
-527 DDVEGM
+527 NDVEGM

-552 GATKATTPVKG
+552 ARTKGTTPVRE

-578 SPFYAVNFAA
+578 SEFMNVNFAA
-588 HNIGTQRMYENI
+588 HNIGTQEKYENI
-600 IRRTVAEIKKG
+600 IRRIVSDIKNG
-611 NDVQKNLNKLISVN
+611 RNIEKNLNKLEDVN
-625 ESMSERGLE
+625 KAMTERGLE

-644 PEDVFKQ
+644 PDNVFKI
-651 LQAKL
+651 LEARV
-656 GNRAQVEPEQEGVK
+656 GNKVEVEPNQPGVK
-670 SLFIGDKFNTLE
+670 SLFIGEKSFSLE
-682 ENIAFFDMRMN
+682 DNIAFFNMRMD
-693 GYITNPSSFKISN
+693 GYVKDPSSFKISN
-706 ARPKSGDA
+706 ARPKAIDA
-714 SSDEMFLKGDA
+714 DSDRMFIEGSA

-735 FVQGGDVETEEKN
+735 FEQGGDVETEEKN

-786 KTETVKQITGPVKT
+786 KTETVKQITGPSKKT

-814 FQSKSLPDAE
+814 YQTKSLPDAE

-904 TVSMS
+904 SVSMS

-970 FLQTVSYSDAAGNL
+970 FLQTVSYGDAAGNL
-984 KYGDSGRQLGYIDGS
+984 KYGDSGRQPGYIEGS

-1014 DVGVLPTEV
+1014 DIGVLPTEV

-1029 GSMRNVTSSPDFAA
+1029 GNMRNVTSSPDFAA

-1055 GWSLGSDRVGSLNG
+1055 GWSLGSDRVGSLDG

-1147 DIFQGIASMNLDDV
+1147 DIFKGIASMNLDDV

-1226 DENGSITINND
+1226 DQNGNITINND

-1309 KVDVGKVVFGANGEV
+1309 KVEVGKVVFGANGES

>member
-1 MVDKNSSIKPIFK
+1 MVDKNSSIKPIFR

-31 FEAASDIVVEPITGI
+31 FEAVSDIVVEPITGL

-70 KEMLE
+70 KKMLE

-90 ILKLPPNSR
+90 ILKLPSNSR
-99 EQLLAIRELEKDLVN
+99 EQLLAIRKLEEDLVD

-127 YYRELIFGPEFDI
+127 YYRELIFGPEYDI

-182 KGIIKKA
+182 RGIIKKA

-207 DKTAQNISKKLK
+207 DKTAQNISKDLK

-225 TQEKIKKV
+225 TLAKAQKGKEDKIQQKIADLEKNLKLKNPIAFTNMYKTLNV
-233 VKDKQTAK
+233 SSNSLQT
-241 LDKYDSMLGRFFYG
+241 Y
-255 EDNSIAPTTMASDV
+255 I
-269 GTKVSVIEEY
+269 
-279 AKNNPN
+279 KNNPD
-285 SFIARYKQPIQV
+285 SYIAKMTLSPQV
-297 ERADQ
+297 ERAEQ
-302 VTKEVLEILRN
+302 VTEEVLEILRN
-313 AVQTKGSKL
+313 AVESKGGKL

-327 VKILKENNTPIARTT
+327 VRILKENNNPIARTT
-342 LTRILNDNPESEL
+342 LTRILKDSPDSEI

-360 AREVSGERAIGQFY
+360 ARETGDTGLFT
-374 SYFPGFTRESTIEAR
+374 SYFPGFTRDSTIEAR

-399 RAGGFGDEKEFLE
+399 RAGGFGNEKEFVE
-412 FMNEYGFVPNRIKR
+412 FMNEYGFVPNKIKR
-426 LDADGK
+426 LDAEGK
-432 AVLNEKGEPI
+432 AVLNEKGKPI
-442 YDPNPEYDKAE
+442 YDPNPDYNKTDMKKK
-453 MREKRNKLFA
+453 RENLFA

-478 YLSKVAHAKN
+478 YLSKIAHAKN
-488 LTDYAINKFVDTVK
+488 LTDYAIKKFVDTVK
-502 NNEGFRNQFVSEYKT
+502 NNEGFRNQFVLEYKT
-517 KYPDRAASIN
+517 KYPTNTASIN
-527 DDVEGM
+527 NDVEGM

-552 GATKATTPVKG
+552 ARTKGTTPVRG

-578 SPFYAVNFAA
+578 SEFMNVNFAA
-588 HNIGTQRMYENI
+588 HNIGTQEKYENI
-600 IRRTVAEIKKG
+600 IRRIVSDIKNG
-611 NDVQKNLNKLISVN
+611 RNIEKNLNKLEDVN
-625 ESMSERGLE
+625 KAMTERGLE

-644 PEDVFKQ
+644 PDNVFKI
-651 LQAKL
+651 LEARV
-656 GNRAQVEPEQEGVK
+656 GNKVEVEPNQPGVK
-670 SLFIGDKFNTLE
+670 SLFIGEKSFSLE
-682 ENIAFFDMRMN
+682 DNIAFFNMRMD
-693 GYITNPSSFKISN
+693 GYVKDPSSFKISN
-706 ARPKSGDA
+706 ARPKAIDA
-714 SSDEMFLKGDA
+714 DSDRMFIEGSA

-735 FVQGGDVETEEKN
+735 FEQGGDVETEEKN

-786 KTETVKQITGPVKT
+786 KTETVKQITGPSKKT

-814 FQSKSLPDAE
+814 YQTKSLPDAE

-904 TVSMS
+904 SVSMS

-970 FLQTVSYSDAAGNL
+970 FLQTVSYGDAAGNL
-984 KYGDSGRQLGYIDGS
+984 KYGDSGRQQGYIEGS

-1014 DVGVLPTEV
+1014 DIGVLPTEV

-1029 GSMRNVTSSPDFAA
+1029 GNMRNVTSSPDFAA

-1055 GWSLGSDRVGSLNG
+1055 GWSLGSDRVGSLDG

-1147 DIFQGIASMNLDDV
+1147 DIFKGIASMNLDDV

-1226 DENGSITINND
+1226 DQNGNITINND

-1309 KVDVGKVVFGANGEV
+1309 KVEVGKVVFGANGES

>member
-1 MVDKNSSIKPIFK
+1 MVDKNSSIKPIFR

-31 FEAASDIVVEPITGI
+31 FEAVSDIVVEPITGL

-70 KEMLE
+70 KKMLE

-90 ILKLPPNSR
+90 ILKLPSNSR
-99 EQLLAIRELEKDLVN
+99 EQLLAIRELEKDLVD

-127 YYRELIFGPEFDI
+127 YYRELIFGPEYDI

-182 KGIIKKA
+182 RGIIKKA

-207 DKTAQNISKKLK
+207 DKTAQNISKDLK

-225 TQEKIKKV
+225 TLAKAQKGKEDKIQQKIADLEKNLKLKNPIAFTNMYKTLGV
-233 VKDKQTAK
+233 SSNSLQT
-241 LDKYDSMLGRFFYG
+241 Y
-255 EDNSIAPTTMASDV
+255 I
-269 GTKVSVIEEY
+269 
-279 AKNNPN
+279 KNNPD
-285 SFIARYKQPIQV
+285 SYIAKMTLSPQV
-297 ERADQ
+297 ERAEQ
-302 VTKEVLEILRN
+302 VTEEVLEILRN
-313 AVQTKGSKL
+313 AVESKGGKL

-327 VKILKENNTPIARTT
+327 VRILKENNNPIARTT
-342 LTRILNDNPESEL
+342 LTRILKDSPDSEI

-360 AREVSGERAIGQFY
+360 ARETGDTGLFT
-374 SYFPGFTRESTIEAR
+374 SYFPGFTRDSTIEAR

-399 RAGGFGDEKEFLE
+399 RAGGFGNEKEFVE
-412 FMNEYGFVPNRIKR
+412 FMNEYGFVPNKIKR
-426 LDADGK
+426 LDAEGK
-432 AVLNEKGEPI
+432 AVLNEKGKPI
-442 YDPNPEYDKAE
+442 YDPNPDYNKTDMKKK
-453 MREKRNKLFA
+453 RENLFA

-478 YLSKVAHAKN
+478 YLSKIAHAKN
-488 LTDYAINKFVDTVK
+488 LTDYAIKKFVDTVK
-502 NNEGFRNQFVSEYKT
+502 NNEGFRNQFVLEYKT
-517 KYPDRAASIN
+517 KYPTNTASIN
-527 DDVEGM
+527 NDVEGM

-552 GATKATTPVKG
+552 ARTKGTTPVRE

-578 SPFYAVNFAA
+578 SEFMNVNFAA
-588 HNIGTQRMYENI
+588 HNIGTQEKYENI
-600 IRRTVAEIKKG
+600 IRRIVSDIKNG
-611 NDVQKNLNKLISVN
+611 RNIEKNLNKLEDVN
-625 ESMSERGLE
+625 KAMTERGLE

-644 PEDVFKQ
+644 PDNVFKI
-651 LQAKL
+651 LEARV
-656 GNRAQVEPEQEGVK
+656 GNKVEVEPNQPGVK
-670 SLFIGDKFNTLE
+670 SLFIGEKSFSLE
-682 ENIAFFDMRMN
+682 DNIAFFNMRMD
-693 GYITNPSSFKISN
+693 GYVKDPSSFKISN
-706 ARPKSGDA
+706 ARPKAIDA
-714 SSDEMFLKGDA
+714 DSDRMFIEGSA

-735 FVQGGDVETEEKN
+735 FEQGGDVETEEKN

-786 KTETVKQITGPVKT
+786 KTETVKQITGPSKKT

-814 FQSKSLPDAE
+814 YQTKSLPDAE

-904 TVSMS
+904 SVSMS
-909 AKGWHD
+909 AKEWHD

-970 FLQTVSYSDAAGNL
+970 FLQTVSYGDAAGNL
-984 KYGDSGRQLGYIDGS
+984 KYGDSGRQPGYIEGS

-1014 DVGVLPTEV
+1014 DIGVLPTEV

-1029 GSMRNVTSSPDFAA
+1029 GNMRNVTSSPDFAA

-1055 GWSLGSDRVGSLNG
+1055 GWSLGSDRVGSLDG

-1147 DIFQGIASMNLDDV
+1147 DIFKGIASMNLDDV

-1226 DENGSITINND
+1226 DQNGNITINND

-1309 KVDVGKVVFGANGEV
+1309 KVEVGKVVFGANGES

>member
-1 MVDKNSSIKPIFK
+1 MVDKNSSIKPIFRP
-14 SILDT
+14 IVDT
-19 AVETVERATEIP
+19 ARETVERATEIP
-31 FEAASDIVVEPITGI
+31 FEAFSDIVVEPITGI

-51 NEEERKK
+51 NDEERKK
-58 IKDDIFKKDEIR
+58 IADDIFKKDEIR
-70 KEMLE
+70 KKMLE

-90 ILKLPPNSR
+90 ILKLPSNSR
-99 EQLLAIRELEKDLVN
+99 EQLLAIRELEKDLVD

-127 YYRELIFGPEFDI
+127 YYRELIFGPEYDI

-182 KGIIKKA
+182 RGIIKKA

-207 DKTAQNISKKLK
+207 DKTAQNISKDLK

-225 TQEKIKKV
+225 TLAKAQKGKEDKIQQKIADLEKNLKLKNPIAFTNMYKTLGV
-233 VKDKQTAK
+233 SSNSLQT
-241 LDKYDSMLGRFFYG
+241 Y
-255 EDNSIAPTTMASDV
+255 I
-269 GTKVSVIEEY
+269 
-279 AKNNPN
+279 KNNPD
-285 SFIARYKQPIQV
+285 SYIAKMTLSPQV
-297 ERADQ
+297 ERAEQ
-302 VTKEVLEILRN
+302 VTEEVLEILRN
-313 AVQTKGSKL
+313 AVESKGGKL

-327 VKILKENNTPIARTT
+327 VRILKENNNPIARTT
-342 LTRILNDNPESEL
+342 LTRILKDSPDSEI

-360 AREVSGERAIGQFY
+360 ARETGDTGLFT
-374 SYFPGFTRESTIEAR
+374 SYFPGFTRDSTIEAR

-399 RAGGFGDEKEFLE
+399 RAGGFGNEKEFVE
-412 FMNEYGFVPNRIKR
+412 FMNEYGFVPNKIKR
-426 LDADGK
+426 LDAEGK
-432 AVLNEKGEPI
+432 AVLNEKGKPI
-442 YDPNPEYDKAE
+442 YDPNPDYNKTDMKKK
-453 MREKRNKLFA
+453 RENLFA

-478 YLSKVAHAKN
+478 YLSKIAHAKN
-488 LTDYAINKFVDTVK
+488 LTDYAIKKFVDTVK
-502 NNEGFRNQFVSEYKT
+502 NNEGFRNQFVLEYKT
-517 KYPDRAASIN
+517 KYPTNTASIN
-527 DDVEGM
+527 NDVEGM

-552 GATKATTPVKG
+552 ARTKGTTPVRE

-578 SPFYAVNFAA
+578 SEFMNVNFAA
-588 HNIGTQRMYENI
+588 HNIGTQEKYENI
-600 IRRTVAEIKKG
+600 IRRIVSDIKNG
-611 NDVQKNLNKLISVN
+611 RNIEKNLNKLEDVN
-625 ESMSERGLE
+625 KAMTERGLE

-644 PEDVFKQ
+644 PDNVFKI
-651 LQAKL
+651 LEARV
-656 GNRAQVEPEQEGVK
+656 GNKVEVEPNQPGVK
-670 SLFIGDKFNTLE
+670 SLFIGEKSFSLE
-682 ENIAFFDMRMN
+682 DNIAFFNMRMD
-693 GYITNPSSFKISN
+693 GYVKDPSSFKISN
-706 ARPKSGDA
+706 ARPKAIDA
-714 SSDEMFLKGDA
+714 DSDRMFIEGSA

-735 FVQGGDVETEEKN
+735 FEQGGDVETEEKN

-786 KTETVKQITGPVKT
+786 KTETVKQITGPSKKT

-814 FQSKSLPDAE
+814 YQTKSLPDAE

-904 TVSMS
+904 SVSMS

-984 KYGDSGRQLGYIDGS
+984 KYADSGRQRGYIEGS

-1014 DVGVLPTEV
+1014 DIGVLPTEV

-1029 GSMRNVTSSPDFAA
+1029 GNMRNVTSSPDFAA

-1055 GWSLGSDRVGSLNG
+1055 GWSLGSDRVGSLDG

-1147 DIFQGIASMNLDDV
+1147 DIFKGIASMNLDDV

-1226 DENGSITINND
+1226 DQNGNITINND

-1309 KVDVGKVVFGANGEV
+1309 KVEVGKVVFGANGES

>member
-1 MVDKNSSIKPIFK
+1 MVDKNSSIKPIFR

-31 FEAASDIVVEPITGI
+31 FEAVSDIVVEPITGL

-70 KEMLE
+70 KKMLE

-90 ILKLPPNSR
+90 ILKLPSNSR
-99 EQLLAIRELEKDLVN
+99 EQLLAIRELEKDLVD

-127 YYRELIFGPEFDI
+127 YYRELIFGPEYDI

-182 KGIIKKA
+182 RGIIKKA

-207 DKTAQNISKKLK
+207 DKTAQNISKDLK

-225 TQEKIKKV
+225 TLAKAQKGKEDKIQQKIADLEKNLKLKNPIAFTNMYKTLGV
-233 VKDKQTAK
+233 SSNSLQT
-241 LDKYDSMLGRFFYG
+241 Y
-255 EDNSIAPTTMASDV
+255 I
-269 GTKVSVIEEY
+269 
-279 AKNNPN
+279 KNNPD
-285 SFIARYKQPIQV
+285 SYIAKMTLSPQV
-297 ERADQ
+297 ERAEQ
-302 VTKEVLEILRN
+302 VTEEVLEILRN
-313 AVQTKGSKL
+313 AVESKGGKL

-327 VKILKENNTPIARTT
+327 VRILKENNNPIARTT
-342 LTRILNDNPESEL
+342 LTRILKDSPDSEI

-360 AREVSGERAIGQFY
+360 ARETGDTGLFT
-374 SYFPGFTRESTIEAR
+374 SYFPGFTRDSTIEAR

-399 RAGGFGDEKEFLE
+399 RAGGFGNEKEFVE
-412 FMNEYGFVPNRIKR
+412 FMNEYGFVPNKIKR
-426 LDADGK
+426 LDAEGK
-432 AVLNEKGEPI
+432 AVLNEKGKPI
-442 YDPNPEYDKAE
+442 YDPNPDYNKTDMKKK
-453 MREKRNKLFA
+453 RENLFA

-478 YLSKVAHAKN
+478 YLSKIAHAKN

-502 NNEGFRNQFVSEYKT
+502 NNEGFRNQFVLEYKT
-517 KYPDRAASIN
+517 KYPTNTASIN
-527 DDVEGM
+527 NDVEGM

-552 GATKATTPVKG
+552 ARTKGTTPVRE

-578 SPFYAVNFAA
+578 SEFMNVNFAA
-588 HNIGTQRMYENI
+588 HNIGTQEKYENI
-600 IRRTVAEIKKG
+600 IRRIVSDIKNG
-611 NDVQKNLNKLISVN
+611 RNIEKNLNKLEDVN
-625 ESMSERGLE
+625 KAMTERGLE

-644 PEDVFKQ
+644 PDNVFKI
-651 LQAKL
+651 LEARV
-656 GNRAQVEPEQEGVK
+656 GNKVEVEPNQPGVK
-670 SLFIGDKFNTLE
+670 SLFIGEKSFSLE
-682 ENIAFFDMRMN
+682 DNIAFFNMRMD
-693 GYITNPSSFKISN
+693 GYVKDPSSFKISN
-706 ARPKSGDA
+706 ARPKAIDA
-714 SSDEMFLKGDA
+714 DSDRMFIEGSA

-735 FVQGGDVETEEKN
+735 FEQGGDVETEEKN

-786 KTETVKQITGPVKT
+786 KTETVKQITGPSKKT

-814 FQSKSLPDAE
+814 YQTKSLPDAE

-904 TVSMS
+904 SVSMS
-909 AKGWHD
+909 AKEWHD

-970 FLQTVSYSDAAGNL
+970 FLQTVSYGDAAGNL
-984 KYGDSGRQLGYIDGS
+984 KYGDSGRQPGYIEGS

-1014 DVGVLPTEV
+1014 DIGVLPTEV

-1029 GSMRNVTSSPDFAA
+1029 GNMRNVTSSPDFAA

-1055 GWSLGSDRVGSLNG
+1055 GWSLGSDRVGSLDG

-1147 DIFQGIASMNLDDV
+1147 DIFKGIASMNLDDV

-1226 DENGSITINND
+1226 DQNGNITINND

-1309 KVDVGKVVFGANGEV
+1309 KVEVGKVVFGANGES

>member
-1 MVDKNSSIKPIFK
+1 MVDKNSSIKPIFR

-31 FEAASDIVVEPITGI
+31 FEAVSDIVVEPITGL

-70 KEMLE
+70 KKMLE

-90 ILKLPPNSR
+90 ILKLPSNSR
-99 EQLLAIRELEKDLVN
+99 EQLLAIRELEKDLVD

-127 YYRELIFGPEFDI
+127 YYRELIFGPEYDI

-182 KGIIKKA
+182 RGIIKKA

-207 DKTAQNISKKLK
+207 DKTAQNISKDLK

-225 TQEKIKKV
+225 TLAKAQKGKEDKIQQKIADLEKNLKLKNPIAFTNMYKTLGV
-233 VKDKQTAK
+233 SSNSLQT
-241 LDKYDSMLGRFFYG
+241 Y
-255 EDNSIAPTTMASDV
+255 I
-269 GTKVSVIEEY
+269 
-279 AKNNPN
+279 KNNPD
-285 SFIARYKQPIQV
+285 SYIAKMTLSPQV
-297 ERADQ
+297 ERAEQ
-302 VTKEVLEILRN
+302 VTEEVLEILRN
-313 AVQTKGSKL
+313 AVESKGGKL

-327 VKILKENNTPIARTT
+327 VRILKENNNPIARTT
-342 LTRILNDNPESEL
+342 LTRILKDSPDSEI

-360 AREVSGERAIGQFY
+360 ARETGDTGLFT
-374 SYFPGFTRESTIEAR
+374 SYFPGFTRDSTIEAR

-399 RAGGFGDEKEFLE
+399 RAGGFGNEKEFVE
-412 FMNEYGFVPNRIKR
+412 FMNEYGFVPNKIKR
-426 LDADGK
+426 LDAEGK
-432 AVLNEKGEPI
+432 AVLNEKGKPI
-442 YDPNPEYDKAE
+442 YDPNPDYNKTDMKKK
-453 MREKRNKLFA
+453 RENLFA

-478 YLSKVAHAKN
+478 YLSKIAHAKN

-502 NNEGFRNQFVSEYKT
+502 NNEGFRNQFVLEYKT
-517 KYPDRAASIN
+517 KYPTNTASIN
-527 DDVEGM
+527 NDVEGM

-552 GATKATTPVKG
+552 ARTKGTTPVRG

-578 SPFYAVNFAA
+578 SEFMNVNFAA
-588 HNIGTQRMYENI
+588 HNIGTQEKYENI
-600 IRRTVAEIKKG
+600 IRRIVSDIKNG
-611 NDVQKNLNKLISVN
+611 RNIEKNLNKLEDVN
-625 ESMSERGLE
+625 KAMTERGLE

-644 PEDVFKQ
+644 PDNVFKI
-651 LQAKL
+651 LEARV
-656 GNRAQVEPEQEGVK
+656 GNKVEVEPNQPGVK
-670 SLFIGDKFNTLE
+670 SLFIGEKSFSLE
-682 ENIAFFDMRMN
+682 DNIAFFNMRMD
-693 GYITNPSSFKISN
+693 GYVKDPSSFKISN
-706 ARPKSGDA
+706 ARPKAIDA
-714 SSDEMFLKGDA
+714 DSDRMFIEGSA

-735 FVQGGDVETEEKN
+735 FEQGGDVETEEKN

-786 KTETVKQITGPVKT
+786 KTETVKQITGPSKKT

-814 FQSKSLPDAE
+814 YQTKSLPAAE

-904 TVSMS
+904 SVSMS

-970 FLQTVSYSDAAGNL
+970 FLQTVSYGDAAGNL
-984 KYGDSGRQLGYIDGS
+984 KYGDSGRQPGYIEGS

-1014 DVGVLPTEV
+1014 DIGVLPTEV

-1029 GSMRNVTSSPDFAA
+1029 GNMRNVTSSPDFAA

-1055 GWSLGSDRVGSLNG
+1055 GWSLGSDRVGSLDG

-1147 DIFQGIASMNLDDV
+1147 DIFKGIASMNLDDV

-1226 DENGSITINND
+1226 DQNGNITINND

-1309 KVDVGKVVFGANGEV
+1309 KVEVGKVVFGANGES

>member
-1 MVDKNSSIKPIFK
+1 MVDKNSSIKPIFR

-31 FEAASDIVVEPITGI
+31 FEAVSDIVVEPITGL

-70 KEMLE
+70 KKMLE

-90 ILKLPPNSR
+90 ILKLPSNSR
-99 EQLLAIRELEKDLVN
+99 EQLLAIRELEKDLVD

-127 YYRELIFGPEFDI
+127 YYRELIFGPEYDI

-182 KGIIKKA
+182 RGIIKKA

-207 DKTAQNISKKLK
+207 DKTAQNISKDLK

-225 TQEKIKKV
+225 TLAKAQKGKEDKIQQKIADLEKNLKLKNPIAFTNMYKTLGV
-233 VKDKQTAK
+233 SSNSLQT
-241 LDKYDSMLGRFFYG
+241 Y
-255 EDNSIAPTTMASDV
+255 I
-269 GTKVSVIEEY
+269 
-279 AKNNPN
+279 KNNPD
-285 SFIARYKQPIQV
+285 SYIAKMTLSPQV
-297 ERADQ
+297 ERAEQ
-302 VTKEVLEILRN
+302 VTEEVLEILRN
-313 AVQTKGSKL
+313 AVESKGGKL

-327 VKILKENNTPIARTT
+327 VRILKENNNPIARTT
-342 LTRILNDNPESEL
+342 LTRILKDSPDSEI

-360 AREVSGERAIGQFY
+360 ARETGDTGLFT
-374 SYFPGFTRESTIEAR
+374 SYFPGFTRDSTIEAR

-399 RAGGFGDEKEFLE
+399 RAGGFGNEKEFVE
-412 FMNEYGFVPNRIKR
+412 FMNEYGFVPNKIKR
-426 LDADGK
+426 LDAEGK
-432 AVLNEKGEPI
+432 AVLNEKGKPI
-442 YDPNPEYDKAE
+442 YDPNPDYNKTDMKKK
-453 MREKRNKLFA
+453 RENLFA

-478 YLSKVAHAKN
+478 YLSKIAHAKN
-488 LTDYAINKFVDTVK
+488 LTDYAIKKFVDTVK

-517 KYPDRAASIN
+517 KYPTNTASIN
-527 DDVEGM
+527 NDVEGM

-552 GATKATTPVKG
+552 ARTKGTTPVRG

-578 SPFYAVNFAA
+578 SEFMNVNFAA
-588 HNIGTQRMYENI
+588 HNIGTQEKYENI
-600 IRRTVAEIKKG
+600 IRRIVSDIKNG
-611 NDVQKNLNKLISVN
+611 RNIEKNLNKLEDVN
-625 ESMSERGLE
+625 KAMTERGLE

-644 PEDVFKQ
+644 PDNVFKI
-651 LQAKL
+651 LEARV
-656 GNRAQVEPEQEGVK
+656 GNKVEVEPNQPGVK
-670 SLFIGDKFNTLE
+670 SLFIGEKSFSLE
-682 ENIAFFDMRMN
+682 DNIAFFNMRMD
-693 GYITNPSSFKISN
+693 GYVKDPSSFKISN
-706 ARPKSGDA
+706 ARPKAIDA
-714 SSDEMFLKGDA
+714 DSDRMFIEGSA

-735 FVQGGDVETEEKN
+735 FEQGGDVETEEKN

-786 KTETVKQITGPVKT
+786 KTETVKQITGPSKKT

-814 FQSKSLPDAE
+814 YQTKSLPDAE

-904 TVSMS
+904 SVSMS

-970 FLQTVSYSDAAGNL
+970 FLQTVSYGDAAGNL
-984 KYGDSGRQLGYIDGS
+984 KYGDSGRQQGYIEGS

-1014 DVGVLPTEV
+1014 DIGVLPTEV

-1029 GSMRNVTSSPDFAA
+1029 GNMRNVTSSPDFAA

-1055 GWSLGSDRVGSLNG
+1055 GWSLGSDRVGSLDG

-1147 DIFQGIASMNLDDV
+1147 DIFKGIASMNLDDV

-1226 DENGSITINND
+1226 DQNGNITINND

-1309 KVDVGKVVFGANGEV
+1309 KVEVGKVVFGANGES

>member
-1 MVDKNSSIKPIFK
+1 MVDKNSSIKPIFR

-31 FEAASDIVVEPITGI
+31 FEAVSDIVVEPITGL

-70 KEMLE
+70 KKMVE

-90 ILKLPPNSR
+90 ILKLPSNSR
-99 EQLLAIRELEKDLVN
+99 EQLLAIRELEKDLVD

-127 YYRELIFGPEFDI
+127 YYRELIFGPEYDI

-207 DKTAQNISKKLK
+207 DKTAQNISKDLK

-225 TQEKIKKV
+225 TLAKAQKGKEDKIQQKIADLEKNLKL
-233 VKDKQTAK
+233 KDPIAFTNMYKTLNVSSNSLQT
-241 LDKYDSMLGRFFYG
+241 Y
-255 EDNSIAPTTMASDV
+255 I
-269 GTKVSVIEEY
+269 
-279 AKNNPN
+279 KNNPD
-285 SFIARYKQPIQV
+285 SYIAKMTLSPQV
-297 ERADQ
+297 ERAEQ
-302 VTKEVLEILRN
+302 VTEEVLEILRN
-313 AVQTKGSKL
+313 AVESKGGKL

-327 VKILKENNTPIARTT
+327 VRILKENNNPIARTT
-342 LTRILNDNPESEL
+342 LTRILKDSPDSEI

-360 AREVSGERAIGQFY
+360 ARETGDTGLFT
-374 SYFPGFTRESTIEAR
+374 SYFPGFTRDSTIEAR

-399 RAGGFGDEKEFLE
+399 RAGGFGNEKEFVE
-412 FMNEYGFVPNRIKR
+412 FMNEYGFVPNKIKR
-426 LDADGK
+426 LDAEGK
-432 AVLNEKGEPI
+432 AVLNEKGKPI
-442 YDPNPEYDKAE
+442 YDPNPDYNKTDMKKK
-453 MREKRNKLFA
+453 RENLFA

-478 YLSKVAHAKN
+478 YLSKIAHAKN

-502 NNEGFRNQFVSEYKT
+502 NNEGFRNQFVLEYKT
-517 KYPDRAASIN
+517 KYPTNTASIN
-527 DDVEGM
+527 NDVEGM

-552 GATKATTPVKG
+552 ARTKGTTPVRE

-578 SPFYAVNFAA
+578 SEFMNVNFAA
-588 HNIGTQRMYENI
+588 HNIGTQEKYENI
-600 IRRTVAEIKKG
+600 IRRIVSDIKNG
-611 NDVQKNLNKLISVN
+611 RNIEKNLNKLEDVN
-625 ESMSERGLE
+625 KAMTERGLE

-644 PEDVFKQ
+644 PDNVFKI
-651 LQAKL
+651 LEARV
-656 GNRAQVEPEQEGVK
+656 GNKVEVEPNQPGVK
-670 SLFIGDKFNTLE
+670 SLFIGEKSFSLE
-682 ENIAFFDMRMN
+682 DNIAFFNMRMD
-693 GYITNPSSFKISN
+693 GYVKDPSSFKISN
-706 ARPKSGDA
+706 ARPKAIDA
-714 SSDEMFLKGDA
+714 DSDRMFIEGSA

-735 FVQGGDVETEEKN
+735 FEQGGDVETEEKN

-786 KTETVKQITGPVKT
+786 KTETVKQITGPSKKT

-814 FQSKSLPDAE
+814 YQTKSLPDAE

-904 TVSMS
+904 SVSMS

-970 FLQTVSYSDAAGNL
+970 FLQTVSYGDAAGNL
-984 KYGDSGRQLGYIDGS
+984 KYGDSGRQPGYIEGS

-1014 DVGVLPTEV
+1014 DIGVLPTEV

-1029 GSMRNVTSSPDFAA
+1029 GNMRNVTSSPDFAA

-1055 GWSLGSDRVGSLNG
+1055 GWSLGSDRVGSLDG

-1147 DIFQGIASMNLDDV
+1147 DIFKGIASMNLDDV

-1226 DENGSITINND
+1226 DQNGNITINND

-1309 KVDVGKVVFGANGEV
+1309 KVEVGKVVFGANGES

>member
-1 MVDKNSSIKPIFK
+1 MVDKNSSIKPIFR

-31 FEAASDIVVEPITGI
+31 FEAVSDIVVEPITGL

-70 KEMLE
+70 KKMLE

-90 ILKLPPNSR
+90 ILKLPSNSR
-99 EQLLAIRELEKDLVN
+99 EQLLAIRELEKDLVD

-127 YYRELIFGPEFDI
+127 YYRELIFGPEYDI

-182 KGIIKKA
+182 RGIIKKA

-207 DKTAQNISKKLK
+207 DKTAQNISKDLK

-225 TQEKIKKV
+225 TLAKAQKGKEDKIQQKIADLEKNLKLKNPIAFTNMYKTLGV
-233 VKDKQTAK
+233 SSNSLQT
-241 LDKYDSMLGRFFYG
+241 Y
-255 EDNSIAPTTMASDV
+255 I
-269 GTKVSVIEEY
+269 
-279 AKNNPN
+279 KNNPD
-285 SFIARYKQPIQV
+285 SYIAKMTLSPQV
-297 ERADQ
+297 ERAEQ
-302 VTKEVLEILRN
+302 VTEEVLEILRN
-313 AVQTKGSKL
+313 AVESKGGKL

-327 VKILKENNTPIARTT
+327 VRILKENNNPIARTT
-342 LTRILNDNPESEL
+342 LTRILKDSPDSEI

-360 AREVSGERAIGQFY
+360 ARETGDTGLFT
-374 SYFPGFTRESTIEAR
+374 SYFPGFTRDSTIEAR

-399 RAGGFGDEKEFLE
+399 RAGGFGNEKEFVE
-412 FMNEYGFVPNRIKR
+412 FMNEYGFVPNKIKR
-426 LDADGK
+426 LDAEGK
-432 AVLNEKGEPI
+432 AVLNEKGKPI
-442 YDPNPEYDKAE
+442 YDPNPDYNKTDMKKK
-453 MREKRNKLFA
+453 RENLFA

-478 YLSKVAHAKN
+478 YLSKIAHAKN

-517 KYPDRAASIN
+517 KYPTNTASIN
-527 DDVEGM
+527 NDVEGM

-552 GATKATTPVKG
+552 ARTKGTTPVRE

-578 SPFYAVNFAA
+578 SEFMNVNFAA
-588 HNIGTQRMYENI
+588 HNIGTQEKYENI
-600 IRRTVAEIKKG
+600 IRRIVSDIKNG
-611 NDVQKNLNKLISVN
+611 RNIEKNLNKLEDVN
-625 ESMSERGLE
+625 KAMTERGLE

-644 PEDVFKQ
+644 PDNVFKI
-651 LQAKL
+651 LEARV
-656 GNRAQVEPEQEGVK
+656 GNKVEVEPNQPGVK
-670 SLFIGDKFNTLE
+670 SLFIGEKSFSLE
-682 ENIAFFDMRMN
+682 DNIAFFNMRMD
-693 GYITNPSSFKISN
+693 GYVKDPSSFKISN
-706 ARPKSGDA
+706 ARPKAIDA
-714 SSDEMFLKGDA
+714 DSDRMFIEGSA

-735 FVQGGDVETEEKN
+735 FEQGGDVETEEKN

-786 KTETVKQITGPVKT
+786 KTETVKQITGPSKKT

-814 FQSKSLPDAE
+814 YQTKSLPDAE

-904 TVSMS
+904 SVSMS

-970 FLQTVSYSDAAGNL
+970 FLQTVSYGDAAGNL
-984 KYGDSGRQLGYIDGS
+984 KYGDSGRQPGYIEGS

-1014 DVGVLPTEV
+1014 DIGVLPTEV

-1029 GSMRNVTSSPDFAA
+1029 GNMRNVTSSPDFAA

-1055 GWSLGSDRVGSLNG
+1055 GWSLGSDRVGSLDG

-1147 DIFQGIASMNLDDV
+1147 DIFKGIASMNLDDV

-1226 DENGSITINND
+1226 DQNGNITINND

-1309 KVDVGKVVFGANGEV
+1309 KVEVGKVVFGANGES

>member
-1 MVDKNSSIKPIFK
+1 MVDKNSSIKPIFR

-31 FEAASDIVVEPITGI
+31 FEAVSDIVVEPITGL

-70 KEMLE
+70 KKMLE

-90 ILKLPPNSR
+90 ILKLPSNSR
-99 EQLLAIRELEKDLVN
+99 EQLLAIRKLEKDLVD

-127 YYRELIFGPEFDI
+127 YYRELIFGPEYDI

-182 KGIIKKA
+182 RGIIKKA

-207 DKTAQNISKKLK
+207 DKTAQNISKDLK

-225 TQEKIKKV
+225 TLAKAQKGKEDKIQQKIADLEKNLKLKNPIAFTNMYKTLGV
-233 VKDKQTAK
+233 SSNSLQT
-241 LDKYDSMLGRFFYG
+241 Y
-255 EDNSIAPTTMASDV
+255 I
-269 GTKVSVIEEY
+269 
-279 AKNNPN
+279 KNNPD
-285 SFIARYKQPIQV
+285 SYIAKMTLSPQV
-297 ERADQ
+297 ERAEQ
-302 VTKEVLEILRN
+302 VTEEVLEILRN
-313 AVQTKGSKL
+313 AVESKGGKL

-327 VKILKENNTPIARTT
+327 VRILKENNNPIARTT
-342 LTRILNDNPESEL
+342 LTRILKDSPDSEI

-360 AREVSGERAIGQFY
+360 ARETGDTGLFT
-374 SYFPGFTRESTIEAR
+374 SYFPGFTRDSTIEAR

-399 RAGGFGDEKEFLE
+399 RAGGFGNEKEFVE
-412 FMNEYGFVPNRIKR
+412 FMNEYGFVPNKIKR
-426 LDADGK
+426 LDAEGK
-432 AVLNEKGEPI
+432 AVLNEKGKPI
-442 YDPNPEYDKAE
+442 YDPNPDYNKTDMKKK
-453 MREKRNKLFA
+453 RENLFA

-478 YLSKVAHAKN
+478 YLSKIAHAKN
-488 LTDYAINKFVDTVK
+488 LTDYAIKKFVDTVK
-502 NNEGFRNQFVSEYKT
+502 NNEGFRNQFVLEYKT
-517 KYPDRAASIN
+517 KYPTNTASIN
-527 DDVEGM
+527 NDVEGM

-552 GATKATTPVKG
+552 ARTKGTTPVRE

-578 SPFYAVNFAA
+578 SEFMNVNFAA
-588 HNIGTQRMYENI
+588 HNIGTQEKYENI
-600 IRRTVAEIKKG
+600 IRRIVSDIKNG
-611 NDVQKNLNKLISVN
+611 RNIEKNLNKLEDVN
-625 ESMSERGLE
+625 KAMTERGLE

-644 PEDVFKQ
+644 PDNVFKI
-651 LQAKL
+651 LEARV
-656 GNRAQVEPEQEGVK
+656 GNKVEVEPNQPGVK
-670 SLFIGDKFNTLE
+670 SLFIGEKSFSLE
-682 ENIAFFDMRMN
+682 DNIAFFNMRMD
-693 GYITNPSSFKISN
+693 GYVKDPSSFKISN
-706 ARPKSGDA
+706 ARPKAIDA
-714 SSDEMFLKGDA
+714 DSDRMFIEGSA

-735 FVQGGDVETEEKN
+735 FEQGGDVETEEKN

-786 KTETVKQITGPVKT
+786 KTETVKQITGPSKKT

-814 FQSKSLPDAE
+814 YQTKSLPDAE

-904 TVSMS
+904 SVSMS

-970 FLQTVSYSDAAGNL
+970 FLQTVSYGDAAGNL
-984 KYGDSGRQLGYIDGS
+984 KYGDSGRQPGYIEGS

-1014 DVGVLPTEV
+1014 DIGVLPTEV

-1029 GSMRNVTSSPDFAA
+1029 GNMRNVTSSPDFAA

-1055 GWSLGSDRVGSLNG
+1055 GWSLGSDRVGSLDG

-1147 DIFQGIASMNLDDV
+1147 DIFKGIASMNLDDV

-1226 DENGSITINND
+1226 DQNGNITINND

-1309 KVDVGKVVFGANGEV
+1309 KVEVGKVVFGANGES

>member
-1 MVDKNSSIKPIFK
+1 MVDKNSSIKPIFRP
-14 SILDT
+14 IVDT
-19 AVETVERATEIP
+19 ARETVERATEIP
-31 FEAASDIVVEPITGI
+31 FEAFSDIVVEPITGI

-58 IKDDIFKKDEIR
+58 IADDIFKKDETR
-70 KEMLE
+70 KKMLE

-90 ILKLPPNSR
+90 ILKLPSNSR
-99 EQLLAIRELEKDLVN
+99 EQLLAIRELEKDLVD

-127 YYRELIFGPEFDI
+127 YYRELIFGPEYDI

-207 DKTAQNISKKLK
+207 DKTAQNISKDLK

-225 TQEKIKKV
+225 TLAKAQKGKEDKIQQKIADLEKNLKLKNPIAFTNMYKTLGV
-233 VKDKQTAK
+233 SSNSLQT
-241 LDKYDSMLGRFFYG
+241 Y
-255 EDNSIAPTTMASDV
+255 I
-269 GTKVSVIEEY
+269 
-279 AKNNPN
+279 KNNPD
-285 SFIARYKQPIQV
+285 SYIAKMTLSPQV
-297 ERADQ
+297 ERAEQ
-302 VTKEVLEILRN
+302 VTEEVLEILRN
-313 AVQTKGSKL
+313 AVESKGGKL

-327 VKILKENNTPIARTT
+327 VRILKENNNPIARTT
-342 LTRILNDNPESEL
+342 LTRILKDSPDSEI

-360 AREVSGERAIGQFY
+360 ARETGDTGLFT
-374 SYFPGFTRESTIEAR
+374 SYFPGFTRDSTIEAR

-399 RAGGFGDEKEFLE
+399 RAGGFGNEKEFVE
-412 FMNEYGFVPNRIKR
+412 FMNEYGFVPNKIKR
-426 LDADGK
+426 LDAEGK
-432 AVLNEKGEPI
+432 AVLNEKGKPI
-442 YDPNPEYDKAE
+442 YDPNPDYNKTDMKKK
-453 MREKRNKLFA
+453 RENLFA

-478 YLSKVAHAKN
+478 YLSKIAHAKN

-502 NNEGFRNQFVSEYKT
+502 NNEGFRNQFVLEYKT
-517 KYPDRAASIN
+517 KYPTNTASIN
-527 DDVEGM
+527 NDVEGM

-552 GATKATTPVKG
+552 ARTKGTTPVRE

-578 SPFYAVNFAA
+578 SEFMNVNFAA
-588 HNIGTQRMYENI
+588 HNIGTQEKYENI
-600 IRRTVAEIKKG
+600 IRRIVSDIKNG
-611 NDVQKNLNKLISVN
+611 RNIEKNLNKLEDVN
-625 ESMSERGLE
+625 KAMTERGLE

-644 PEDVFKQ
+644 PDNVFKI
-651 LQAKL
+651 LEARV
-656 GNRAQVEPEQEGVK
+656 GNKVEVEPNQPGVK
-670 SLFIGDKFNTLE
+670 SLFIGEKSFSLE
-682 ENIAFFDMRMN
+682 DNIAFFNMRMD
-693 GYITNPSSFKISN
+693 GYVKDPSSFKISN
-706 ARPKSGDA
+706 ARPKAIDA
-714 SSDEMFLKGDA
+714 DSDRMFIEGSA

-735 FVQGGDVETEEKN
+735 FEQGGDVETEEKN

-786 KTETVKQITGPVKT
+786 KTETVKQITGPSKKT

-814 FQSKSLPDAE
+814 YQTKSLPDAE

-904 TVSMS
+904 SVSMS

-970 FLQTVSYSDAAGNL
+970 FLQTVSYGDAAGNL
-984 KYGDSGRQLGYIDGS
+984 KYGDSGRQPGYIEGS

-1014 DVGVLPTEV
+1014 DIGVLPTEV

-1029 GSMRNVTSSPDFAA
+1029 GNMRNVTSSPDFAA

-1055 GWSLGSDRVGSLNG
+1055 GWSLGSDRVGSLDG

-1147 DIFQGIASMNLDDV
+1147 DIFKGIASMNLDDV

-1226 DENGSITINND
+1226 DQNGNITINND

-1309 KVDVGKVVFGANGEV
+1309 KVEVGKVIFGANGES

>member
-1 MVDKNSSIKPIFK
+1 MVDKNSSIKPIFR

-31 FEAASDIVVEPITGI
+31 FEAVSDIVVEPITGL

-70 KEMLE
+70 KKMLE

-90 ILKLPPNSR
+90 ILKLPSNSR
-99 EQLLAIRELEKDLVN
+99 EQLLAIRELEKDLVD

-127 YYRELIFGPEFDI
+127 YYRELIFGPEYDI

-207 DKTAQNISKKLK
+207 DKTAQNISKDLK

-225 TQEKIKKV
+225 TLAKAQKGKEDKIQQKIADLEKNLKLKNPIAFTNMYKTLGV
-233 VKDKQTAK
+233 SSNSLQT
-241 LDKYDSMLGRFFYG
+241 Y
-255 EDNSIAPTTMASDV
+255 I
-269 GTKVSVIEEY
+269 
-279 AKNNPN
+279 KNNPD
-285 SFIARYKQPIQV
+285 SYIAKMTLSPQV
-297 ERADQ
+297 ERAEQ
-302 VTKEVLEILRN
+302 VTEEVLEILRN
-313 AVQTKGSKL
+313 AVESKGGKL

-327 VKILKENNTPIARTT
+327 VRILKENNNPIARTT
-342 LTRILNDNPESEL
+342 LTRILKDSPDSEI

-360 AREVSGERAIGQFY
+360 ARETGDTGLFT
-374 SYFPGFTRESTIEAR
+374 SYFPGFTRDSTIEAR

-399 RAGGFGDEKEFLE
+399 RAGGFGNEKEFVE
-412 FMNEYGFVPNRIKR
+412 FMNEYGFVPNKIKR
-426 LDADGK
+426 LDAEGK
-432 AVLNEKGEPI
+432 AVLNEKGKPI
-442 YDPNPEYDKAE
+442 YDPNPDYNKTDMKKK
-453 MREKRNKLFA
+453 RENLFA

-478 YLSKVAHAKN
+478 YLSKIAHAKN
-488 LTDYAINKFVDTVK
+488 LTDYAIKKFVDTVK
-502 NNEGFRNQFVSEYKT
+502 NNEGFRNQFVLEYKT
-517 KYPDRAASIN
+517 KYPTNTASIN
-527 DDVEGM
+527 NDVEGM

-552 GATKATTPVKG
+552 ARTKGTTPVRE

-578 SPFYAVNFAA
+578 SEFMNVNFAA
-588 HNIGTQRMYENI
+588 HNIGTQEKYENI
-600 IRRTVAEIKKG
+600 IRRIVSDIKNG
-611 NDVQKNLNKLISVN
+611 RNIEKNLNKLEDVN
-625 ESMSERGLE
+625 KAMTERGLE

-644 PEDVFKQ
+644 PDNVFKI
-651 LQAKL
+651 LEARV
-656 GNRAQVEPEQEGVK
+656 GNKVEVEPNQPGVK
-670 SLFIGDKFNTLE
+670 SLFIGEKSFSLE
-682 ENIAFFDMRMN
+682 DNIAFFNMRMD
-693 GYITNPSSFKISN
+693 GYVKDPSSFKISN
-706 ARPKSGDA
+706 ARPKAIDA
-714 SSDEMFLKGDA
+714 DSDRMFIEGSA

-735 FVQGGDVETEEKN
+735 FEQGGDVETEEKN

-761 ILMPKAEAFP
+761 ILIPKAEAFP

-786 KTETVKQITGPVKT
+786 KTETVKQITGPSKKT

-814 FQSKSLPDAE
+814 YQTKSLPDAE

-904 TVSMS
+904 SVSMS

-970 FLQTVSYSDAAGNL
+970 FLQTVSYGDAAGNL
-984 KYGDSGRQLGYIDGS
+984 KYGDSGRQPGYIEGS

-1014 DVGVLPTEV
+1014 DIGVLPTEV

-1029 GSMRNVTSSPDFAA
+1029 GNMRNVTSSPDFAA

-1055 GWSLGSDRVGSLNG
+1055 GWSLGSDRVGSLDG

-1147 DIFQGIASMNLDDV
+1147 DIFKGIASMNLDDV

-1226 DENGSITINND
+1226 DQNGNITINND

-1309 KVDVGKVVFGANGEV
+1309 KVEVGKVVFGANGES

>member
-1 MVDKNSSIKPIFK
+1 MVDKNSSIKPIFR

-31 FEAASDIVVEPITGI
+31 FEAVSDIVVEPITGI

-70 KEMLE
+70 KKMLE

-90 ILKLPPNSR
+90 ILKLPSNSR
-99 EQLLAIRELEKDLVN
+99 EQLLAIRELEKDLVD

-127 YYRELIFGPEFDI
+127 YYRELIFGPEYDI

-207 DKTAQNISKKLK
+207 DKTAQNISKDLK

-225 TQEKIKKV
+225 TLAKAQKGKEDKIQQKIADLEKNL
-233 VKDKQTAK
+233 K
-241 LDKYDSMLGRFFYG
+241 LKNPIAFTNMYKTLGVS
-255 EDNSIAPTTMASDV
+255 DNSLQTYI
-269 GTKVSVIEEY
+269 
-279 AKNNPN
+279 KNNPD
-285 SFIARYKQPIQV
+285 SYIAKMTLSPQV
-297 ERADQ
+297 ERAEQ
-302 VTKEVLEILRN
+302 VTEEVLEILRN
-313 AVQTKGSKL
+313 AVESKGGKL

-327 VKILKENNTPIARTT
+327 VRILKENNNPIARTT
-342 LTRILNDNPESEL
+342 LTRILKDSPDSEI

-360 AREVSGERAIGQFY
+360 ARETGDTGLFT
-374 SYFPGFTRESTIEAR
+374 SYFPGFTRDSTIEAR

-399 RAGGFGDEKEFLE
+399 RAGGFGNEKEFVE
-412 FMNEYGFVPNRIKR
+412 FMNEYGFVPNKIKR
-426 LDADGK
+426 LDAEGK
-432 AVLNEKGEPI
+432 AVLNEKGKPI
-442 YDPNPEYDKAE
+442 YDPNPDYNKTDMKKK
-453 MREKRNKLFA
+453 RENLFA

-478 YLSKVAHAKN
+478 YLSKIAHAKN
-488 LTDYAINKFVDTVK
+488 LTDYAIKKFVDTVK
-502 NNEGFRNQFVSEYKT
+502 NNEGFRNQFVLEYKT
-517 KYPDRAASIN
+517 KYPTNTASIN
-527 DDVEGM
+527 NDVEGM

-552 GATKATTPVKG
+552 ARTKGTTPVRE

-578 SPFYAVNFAA
+578 SEFMNVNFAA
-588 HNIGTQRMYENI
+588 HNIGTQEKYENI
-600 IRRTVAEIKKG
+600 IRRIVSDIKNG
-611 NDVQKNLNKLISVN
+611 RNIEKNLNKLEDVN
-625 ESMSERGLE
+625 KAMTERGLE

-644 PEDVFKQ
+644 PDNVFKI
-651 LQAKL
+651 LEARV
-656 GNRAQVEPEQEGVK
+656 GNKVEVEPNQPGVK
-670 SLFIGDKFNTLE
+670 SLFIGEKSFSLE
-682 ENIAFFDMRMN
+682 DNIAFFNMRMD
-693 GYITNPSSFKISN
+693 GYVKDPSSFKISN
-706 ARPKSGDA
+706 ARPKAIDA
-714 SSDEMFLKGDA
+714 DSDRMFIEGSA

-735 FVQGGDVETEEKN
+735 FEQGGDVETEEKN

-786 KTETVKQITGPVKT
+786 KTETVKQITGPSKKT

-814 FQSKSLPDAE
+814 YQTKSLPDAE

-904 TVSMS
+904 SVSMS

-970 FLQTVSYSDAAGNL
+970 FLQTVSYGDAAGNL
-984 KYGDSGRQLGYIDGS
+984 KYGDSGRQPGYIEGS

-1014 DVGVLPTEV
+1014 DIGVLPTEV

-1029 GSMRNVTSSPDFAA
+1029 GNMRNVTSSPDFAA

-1055 GWSLGSDRVGSLNG
+1055 GWSLGSDRVGSLDG

-1147 DIFQGIASMNLDDV
+1147 DIFKGIASMNLDDV

-1226 DENGSITINND
+1226 DQNGNITINND

-1309 KVDVGKVVFGANGEV
+1309 KVEVGKVVFGANGES

>member
-1 MVDKNSSIKPIFK
+1 MVDKNSSIKPIFR

-31 FEAASDIVVEPITGI
+31 FEAVSDIVVEPITGL

-70 KEMLE
+70 KKMLE

-90 ILKLPPNSR
+90 ILKLPSNSR
-99 EQLLAIRELEKDLVN
+99 EQLLAIRELEKDLVD

-127 YYRELIFGPEFDI
+127 YYRELIFGPEYDI

-182 KGIIKKA
+182 RGIIKKA

-207 DKTAQNISKKLK
+207 DKTAQNISKNLK

-225 TQEKIKKV
+225 TLAKAQKGKEDKIQQKIADLEKNLKLKNPIAFTNMYKTLGV
-233 VKDKQTAK
+233 SSNSLQT
-241 LDKYDSMLGRFFYG
+241 Y
-255 EDNSIAPTTMASDV
+255 I
-269 GTKVSVIEEY
+269 
-279 AKNNPN
+279 KNNPD
-285 SFIARYKQPIQV
+285 SYIAKMTLSPQV
-297 ERADQ
+297 ERAEQ
-302 VTKEVLEILRN
+302 VTEEVLEILRN
-313 AVQTKGSKL
+313 AVESKGGKL

-327 VKILKENNTPIARTT
+327 VRILKENNNPIARTT
-342 LTRILNDNPESEL
+342 LTRILKDSPDSEI

-360 AREVSGERAIGQFY
+360 ARETGDTGLFT
-374 SYFPGFTRESTIEAR
+374 SYFPGFTRDSTIEAR

-399 RAGGFGDEKEFLE
+399 RAGGFGNEKEFVE
-412 FMNEYGFVPNRIKR
+412 FMNEYGFVPNKIKR
-426 LDADGK
+426 LDAEGK
-432 AVLNEKGEPI
+432 AVLNEKGKPI
-442 YDPNPEYDKAE
+442 YDPNPDYNKTDMKKK
-453 MREKRNKLFA
+453 RENLFA

-478 YLSKVAHAKN
+478 YLSKIAHAKN
-488 LTDYAINKFVDTVK
+488 LTDYAIKKFVDTVK
-502 NNEGFRNQFVSEYKT
+502 NNEGFRNQFVLEYKT
-517 KYPDRAASIN
+517 KYPTNTASIN
-527 DDVEGM
+527 NDVEGM

-552 GATKATTPVKG
+552 ARTKGTTPVRE

-578 SPFYAVNFAA
+578 SEFMNVNFAA
-588 HNIGTQRMYENI
+588 HNIGTQEKYENI
-600 IRRTVAEIKKG
+600 IRRIVSDIKNG
-611 NDVQKNLNKLISVN
+611 RNIEKNLNKLEDVN
-625 ESMSERGLE
+625 KAMTERGLE

-644 PEDVFKQ
+644 PDNVFKI
-651 LQAKL
+651 LEARV
-656 GNRAQVEPEQEGVK
+656 GNKVEVEPNQPGVK
-670 SLFIGDKFNTLE
+670 SLFIGEKSFSLE
-682 ENIAFFDMRMN
+682 DNIAFFNMRMD
-693 GYITNPSSFKISN
+693 GYVKDPSSFKISN
-706 ARPKSGDA
+706 ARPKAIDA
-714 SSDEMFLKGDA
+714 DSDRMFIEGSA

-735 FVQGGDVETEEKN
+735 FEQGGDVETEEKN

-786 KTETVKQITGPVKT
+786 KTETVKQITGPSKKT

-814 FQSKSLPDAE
+814 YQTKSLPDAE

-904 TVSMS
+904 SVSMS

-970 FLQTVSYSDAAGNL
+970 FLQTVSYGDAAGNL
-984 KYGDSGRQLGYIDGS
+984 KYGDSGRQPGYIEGS

-1014 DVGVLPTEV
+1014 DIGVLPTEV

-1029 GSMRNVTSSPDFAA
+1029 GNMRNVTSSPDFAA

-1055 GWSLGSDRVGSLNG
+1055 GWSLGSDRVGSLDG

-1147 DIFQGIASMNLDDV
+1147 DIFKGIASMNLDDV

-1226 DENGSITINND
+1226 DQNGNITINND

-1309 KVDVGKVVFGANGEV
+1309 KVEVGKVVFGANGES

>member
-1 MVDKNSSIKPIFK
+1 MVDKNSSIKPIFR

-31 FEAASDIVVEPITGI
+31 FEAVSDIVVEPITGL

-70 KEMLE
+70 KKMLE

-90 ILKLPPNSR
+90 ILKLPSNSR
-99 EQLLAIRELEKDLVN
+99 EQLLAIRELEKDLVD

-127 YYRELIFGPEFDI
+127 YYRELIFGPEYDI

-182 KGIIKKA
+182 RGIIKKA

-207 DKTAQNISKKLK
+207 DKTAQNFSKDLK

-225 TQEKIKKV
+225 TLAKAQKGKEDKIQQKIADLEKNLKLKNPIAFTNMYKTLGV
-233 VKDKQTAK
+233 SSNSLQT
-241 LDKYDSMLGRFFYG
+241 Y
-255 EDNSIAPTTMASDV
+255 I
-269 GTKVSVIEEY
+269 
-279 AKNNPN
+279 KNNPD
-285 SFIARYKQPIQV
+285 SYIAKMTLSPQV
-297 ERADQ
+297 ERAEQ
-302 VTKEVLEILRN
+302 VTEEVLEILRN
-313 AVQTKGSKL
+313 AVESKGGKL

-327 VKILKENNTPIARTT
+327 VRILKENNNPIARTT
-342 LTRILNDNPESEL
+342 LTRILKDSPDSEI

-360 AREVSGERAIGQFY
+360 ARETGDTGLFT
-374 SYFPGFTRESTIEAR
+374 SYFPGFTRDSTIEAR

-399 RAGGFGDEKEFLE
+399 RAGGFGNEKEFVE
-412 FMNEYGFVPNRIKR
+412 FMNEYGFVPNKIKR
-426 LDADGK
+426 LDAEGK
-432 AVLNEKGEPI
+432 AVLNEKGKPI
-442 YDPNPEYDKAE
+442 YDPNPDYNKTDMKKK
-453 MREKRNKLFA
+453 RENLFA

-478 YLSKVAHAKN
+478 YLSKIAHAKN
-488 LTDYAINKFVDTVK
+488 LTDYAIKKFVDTVK
-502 NNEGFRNQFVSEYKT
+502 NNEGFRNQFVLEYKT
-517 KYPDRAASIN
+517 KYPTNTASIN
-527 DDVEGM
+527 NDVEGM

-552 GATKATTPVKG
+552 ARTKGTTPVRE

-578 SPFYAVNFAA
+578 SEFMNVNFAA
-588 HNIGTQRMYENI
+588 HNIGTQEKYENI
-600 IRRTVAEIKKG
+600 IRRIVSDIKNG
-611 NDVQKNLNKLISVN
+611 RNIEKNLNKLEDVN
-625 ESMSERGLE
+625 KAMTERGLE

-644 PEDVFKQ
+644 PDNVFKI
-651 LQAKL
+651 LEARV
-656 GNRAQVEPEQEGVK
+656 GNKVEVEPNQPGVK
-670 SLFIGDKFNTLE
+670 SLFIGEKSFSLE
-682 ENIAFFDMRMN
+682 DNIAFFNMRMD
-693 GYITNPSSFKISN
+693 GYVKDPSSFKISN
-706 ARPKSGDA
+706 ARPKAIDA
-714 SSDEMFLKGDA
+714 DSDRMFIEGSA

-735 FVQGGDVETEEKN
+735 FEQGGDVETEEKN

-786 KTETVKQITGPVKT
+786 KTETVKQITGPSKKT

-814 FQSKSLPDAE
+814 YQTKSLPDAE

-904 TVSMS
+904 SVSMS

-970 FLQTVSYSDAAGNL
+970 FLQTVSYGDAAGNL
-984 KYGDSGRQLGYIDGS
+984 KYGDSGRQPGYIEGS

-1014 DVGVLPTEV
+1014 DIGVLPTEV

-1029 GSMRNVTSSPDFAA
+1029 GNMRNVTSSPDFAA

-1055 GWSLGSDRVGSLNG
+1055 GWSLGSDRVGSLDG

-1147 DIFQGIASMNLDDV
+1147 DIFKGIASMNLDDV

-1226 DENGSITINND
+1226 DQNGNITINND

-1309 KVDVGKVVFGANGEV
+1309 KVEVGKVVFGANGES
-1324 ADTFII
+1324 ADTFMI

>member
-1 MVDKNSSIKPIFK
+1 MVDKNSSIKPIFR

-31 FEAASDIVVEPITGI
+31 FEAVSDIVVEPITGL

-70 KEMLE
+70 KKMLE

-90 ILKLPPNSR
+90 ILKLPSNSR
-99 EQLLAIRELEKDLVN
+99 EQLLAIRELEEDLVD

-127 YYRELIFGPEFDI
+127 YYRELIFGPEYDI

-182 KGIIKKA
+182 RGIIKKA

-207 DKTAQNISKKLK
+207 DKTAQNISKDLK

-225 TQEKIKKV
+225 TLAKAQKGKEDKIQQKIADLEKNLKLKNPIAFTNMYKTLGV
-233 VKDKQTAK
+233 SSNSLQT
-241 LDKYDSMLGRFFYG
+241 Y
-255 EDNSIAPTTMASDV
+255 I
-269 GTKVSVIEEY
+269 
-279 AKNNPN
+279 KNNPD
-285 SFIARYKQPIQV
+285 SYIAKMTLSPQV
-297 ERADQ
+297 ERAEQ
-302 VTKEVLEILRN
+302 VTEEVLEILRN
-313 AVQTKGSKL
+313 AVESKGGKL

-327 VKILKENNTPIARTT
+327 VRILKENNNPIARTT
-342 LTRILNDNPESEL
+342 LTRILKDSPDSEI

-360 AREVSGERAIGQFY
+360 ARETGDTGLFT
-374 SYFPGFTRESTIEAR
+374 SYFPGFTRDSTIEAR

-399 RAGGFGDEKEFLE
+399 RAGGFGNEKEFVE
-412 FMNEYGFVPNRIKR
+412 FMNEYGFVPNKIKR
-426 LDADGK
+426 LDAEGK
-432 AVLNEKGEPI
+432 AVLNEKGKPI
-442 YDPNPEYDKAE
+442 YDPNPDYNKTDMKKK
-453 MREKRNKLFA
+453 RENLFA

-478 YLSKVAHAKN
+478 YLSKIAHAKN
-488 LTDYAINKFVDTVK
+488 LTDYAIKKFVDTVK
-502 NNEGFRNQFVSEYKT
+502 NNEGFRNQFVLEYKT
-517 KYPDRAASIN
+517 KYPTNTASIN
-527 DDVEGM
+527 NDVEGM

-552 GATKATTPVKG
+552 ARTKGTTPVRE

-578 SPFYAVNFAA
+578 SEFMNVNFAA
-588 HNIGTQRMYENI
+588 HNIGTQEKYENI
-600 IRRTVAEIKKG
+600 IRRIVSDIKNG
-611 NDVQKNLNKLISVN
+611 RNIEKNLNKLEDVN
-625 ESMSERGLE
+625 KAMTERGLE

-644 PEDVFKQ
+644 PDNVFKI
-651 LQAKL
+651 LEARV
-656 GNRAQVEPEQEGVK
+656 GNKVEVEPNQPGVK
-670 SLFIGDKFNTLE
+670 SLFIGEKSFSLE
-682 ENIAFFDMRMN
+682 DNIAFFNMRMD
-693 GYITNPSSFKISN
+693 GYVKDPSSFKISN
-706 ARPKSGDA
+706 ARPKAIDA
-714 SSDEMFLKGDA
+714 DSDRMFIEGSA

-735 FVQGGDVETEEKN
+735 FEQGGDVETEEKN

-786 KTETVKQITGPVKT
+786 KTETVKQITGPSKKT

-814 FQSKSLPDAE
+814 YQTKSLPDAE

-904 TVSMS
+904 SVSMS

-970 FLQTVSYSDAAGNL
+970 FLQTVSYGDAAGNL
-984 KYGDSGRQLGYIDGS
+984 KYGDSGRQPGYIEGS

-1014 DVGVLPTEV
+1014 DIGVLPTEV

-1029 GSMRNVTSSPDFAA
+1029 GNMRNVTSSPDFAA

-1055 GWSLGSDRVGSLNG
+1055 GWSLGSDRVGSLDG

-1147 DIFQGIASMNLDDV
+1147 DIFKGIASMNLDDV

-1226 DENGSITINND
+1226 DQNGNITINND

-1309 KVDVGKVVFGANGEV
+1309 KVEVGKVVFGANGES

>member
-31 FEAASDIVVEPITGI
+31 FEAVSDIVVEPITGL

-70 KEMLE
+70 KKMLE

-90 ILKLPPNSR
+90 ILKLPSNSR
-99 EQLLAIRELEKDLVN
+99 EQLLAIRELEKDLVD

-127 YYRELIFGPEFDI
+127 YYRELIFGPEYDI

-182 KGIIKKA
+182 RGIIKKA

-207 DKTAQNISKKLK
+207 DKTAQNISKDLK

-225 TQEKIKKV
+225 TLAKAQKGKEDKIQQKIADLEKNLKLKNPIAFTNMYKTLGV
-233 VKDKQTAK
+233 SSNSLQT
-241 LDKYDSMLGRFFYG
+241 Y
-255 EDNSIAPTTMASDV
+255 I
-269 GTKVSVIEEY
+269 
-279 AKNNPN
+279 KNNPD
-285 SFIARYKQPIQV
+285 SYIAKMTLSPQV
-297 ERADQ
+297 ERAEQ
-302 VTKEVLEILRN
+302 VTEEVLEILRN
-313 AVQTKGSKL
+313 AVESKGGKL

-327 VKILKENNTPIARTT
+327 VRILKENNNPIARTT
-342 LTRILNDNPESEL
+342 LTRILKDSPDSEI

-360 AREVSGERAIGQFY
+360 ARETGDTGLFT
-374 SYFPGFTRESTIEAR
+374 SYFPGFTRDSTIEAR

-399 RAGGFGDEKEFLE
+399 RAGGFGNEKEFVE
-412 FMNEYGFVPNRIKR
+412 FMNEYGFVPNKIKR
-426 LDADGK
+426 LDAEGK
-432 AVLNEKGEPI
+432 AVLNEKGKPI
-442 YDPNPEYDKAE
+442 YDPNPDYNKTDMKKK
-453 MREKRNKLFA
+453 RENLFA

-478 YLSKVAHAKN
+478 YLSKIAHAKN
-488 LTDYAINKFVDTVK
+488 LTDYAIKKFVDTVK
-502 NNEGFRNQFVSEYKT
+502 NNEGFRNQFVLEYKT
-517 KYPDRAASIN
+517 KYPTNTASIN
-527 DDVEGM
+527 NDVEGM

-552 GATKATTPVKG
+552 ARTKGTTPVRE

-578 SPFYAVNFAA
+578 SEFMNVNFAA
-588 HNIGTQRMYENI
+588 HNIGTQEKYENI
-600 IRRTVAEIKKG
+600 IRRIVSDIKNG
-611 NDVQKNLNKLISVN
+611 RNIEKNLNKLEDVN
-625 ESMSERGLE
+625 KAMTERGLE

-644 PEDVFKQ
+644 PDNVFKI
-651 LQAKL
+651 LEARV
-656 GNRAQVEPEQEGVK
+656 GNKVEVEPNQPGVK
-670 SLFIGDKFNTLE
+670 SLFIGEKSFSLE
-682 ENIAFFDMRMN
+682 DNIAFFNMRMD
-693 GYITNPSSFKISN
+693 GYVKDPSSFKISN
-706 ARPKSGDA
+706 ARPKAIDA
-714 SSDEMFLKGDA
+714 DSDRMFIEGSA

-735 FVQGGDVETEEKN
+735 FEQGGDVETEEKN

-786 KTETVKQITGPVKT
+786 KTETVKQITGPSKKT

-814 FQSKSLPDAE
+814 YQTKSLPDAE

-904 TVSMS
+904 SVSMS
-909 AKGWHD
+909 AKEWHD

-970 FLQTVSYSDAAGNL
+970 FLQTVSYGDAAGNL
-984 KYGDSGRQLGYIDGS
+984 KYGDSGRQPGYIEGS

-1014 DVGVLPTEV
+1014 DIGVLPTEV

-1029 GSMRNVTSSPDFAA
+1029 GNMRNVTSSPDFAA

-1055 GWSLGSDRVGSLNG
+1055 GWSLGSDRVGSLDG

-1147 DIFQGIASMNLDDV
+1147 DIFKGIASMNLDDV

-1226 DENGSITINND
+1226 DQNGNITINND

-1309 KVDVGKVVFGANGEV
+1309 KVEVGKVVFGANGES

>member
-31 FEAASDIVVEPITGI
+31 FEAVSDIVVEPITGL

-58 IKDDIFKKDEIR
+58 IADDIFKKDETR
-70 KEMLE
+70 KKMLE

-90 ILKLPPNSR
+90 ILKLPPDSR
-99 EQLLAIRELEKDLVN
+99 EQLLAIRELEKDLVD

-127 YYRELIFGPEFDI
+127 YYRELIFGPEYDI

-207 DKTAQNISKKLK
+207 DKTAQNISKDLK

-225 TQEKIKKV
+225 TLAKAQKGKEDKIQQKIADLEKNLKLKNPIAFTNMYKTLGV
-233 VKDKQTAK
+233 SSNSLQT
-241 LDKYDSMLGRFFYG
+241 Y
-255 EDNSIAPTTMASDV
+255 I
-269 GTKVSVIEEY
+269 
-279 AKNNPN
+279 KNNPD
-285 SFIARYKQPIQV
+285 SYIAKMTLSPQV
-297 ERADQ
+297 ERAEQ
-302 VTKEVLEILRN
+302 VTEEVLEILRN
-313 AVQTKGSKL
+313 AVESKGGKL

-327 VKILKENNTPIARTT
+327 VRILKENNNPIARTT
-342 LTRILNDNPESEL
+342 LTRILKDSPDSEI

-360 AREVSGERAIGQFY
+360 ARETGDTGLFT
-374 SYFPGFTRESTIEAR
+374 SYFPGFTRDSTIEAR

-399 RAGGFGDEKEFLE
+399 RAGGFGNEKEFVE
-412 FMNEYGFVPNRIKR
+412 FMNEYGFVPNKIKR
-426 LDADGK
+426 LDAEGK
-432 AVLNEKGEPI
+432 AVLNEKGKPI
-442 YDPNPEYDKAE
+442 YDPNPDYNKTDMKKK
-453 MREKRNKLFA
+453 RENLFA

-478 YLSKVAHAKN
+478 YLSKIAHAKN
-488 LTDYAINKFVDTVK
+488 LTDYAIKKFVDTVK
-502 NNEGFRNQFVSEYKT
+502 NNEGFRNQFVLEYKT
-517 KYPDRAASIN
+517 KYPTNTASIN
-527 DDVEGM
+527 NDVEGM

-552 GATKATTPVKG
+552 ARTKGTTPVRE

-578 SPFYAVNFAA
+578 SEFMNVNFAA
-588 HNIGTQRMYENI
+588 HNIGTQEKYENI
-600 IRRTVAEIKKG
+600 IRRIVSDIKNG
-611 NDVQKNLNKLISVN
+611 RNIEKNLNKLEDVN
-625 ESMSERGLE
+625 KAMTERGLE

-644 PEDVFKQ
+644 PDNVFKI
-651 LQAKL
+651 LEARV
-656 GNRAQVEPEQEGVK
+656 GNKVEVEPNQPGVK
-670 SLFIGDKFNTLE
+670 SLFIGEKSFSLE
-682 ENIAFFDMRMN
+682 DNIAFFNMRMD
-693 GYITNPSSFKISN
+693 GYVKDPSSFKISN
-706 ARPKSGDA
+706 ARPKAIDA
-714 SSDEMFLKGDA
+714 DSDRMFIEGSA

-735 FVQGGDVETEEKN
+735 FEQGGDVETEEKN

-786 KTETVKQITGPVKT
+786 KTETVKQITGPSKKT

-814 FQSKSLPDAE
+814 YQTKSLPDAE

-904 TVSMS
+904 SVSMS

-970 FLQTVSYSDAAGNL
+970 FLQTVSYGDAAGNL
-984 KYGDSGRQLGYIDGS
+984 KYGDSGRQPGYIEGS

-1014 DVGVLPTEV
+1014 DIGVLPTEV

-1029 GSMRNVTSSPDFAA
+1029 GNMRNVTSSPDFAA

-1055 GWSLGSDRVGSLNG
+1055 GWSLGSDRVGSLDG

-1147 DIFQGIASMNLDDV
+1147 DIFKGIASMNLDDV

-1226 DENGSITINND
+1226 DQNGNITINND

-1309 KVDVGKVVFGANGEV
+1309 KVEVGKVVFGANGES

>member
-1 MVDKNSSIKPIFK
+1 
-14 SILDT
+14 
-19 AVETVERATEIP
+19 
-31 FEAASDIVVEPITGI
+31 
-46 LTPGT
+46 
-51 NEEERKK
+51 
-58 IKDDIFKKDEIR
+58 
-70 KEMLE
+70 MLE

-90 ILKLPPNSR
+90 ILKLPSNSR
-99 EQLLAIRELEKDLVN
+99 EQLLAIRELEKDLVD

-127 YYRELIFGPEFDI
+127 YYRELIFGPEYDI

-182 KGIIKKA
+182 RGIIKKA

-207 DKTAQNISKKLK
+207 DKTAQNISKDLK

-225 TQEKIKKV
+225 TLAKAQKGKEDKIQQKIADLEKNLKL
-233 VKDKQTAK
+233 KDPIAFTNMYKT
-241 LDKYDSMLGRFFYG
+241 LGVS
-255 EDNSIAPTTMASDV
+255 DNSLQTYI
-269 GTKVSVIEEY
+269 
-279 AKNNPN
+279 KNNPD
-285 SFIARYKQPIQV
+285 SYIAKMTLSPQV
-297 ERADQ
+297 ERAEQ
-302 VTKEVLEILRN
+302 VTEEVLEILRN
-313 AVQTKGSKL
+313 AVESKGGKL

-327 VKILKENNTPIARTT
+327 VRILKENNNPIARTT
-342 LTRILNDNPESEL
+342 LTRILKDSPDSEI

-360 AREVSGERAIGQFY
+360 ARETGDTGLFT
-374 SYFPGFTRESTIEAR
+374 SYFPGFTRDSTIEAR

-399 RAGGFGDEKEFLE
+399 RAGGFGNEKEFVE
-412 FMNEYGFVPNRIKR
+412 FMNEYGFVPNKIKR
-426 LDADGK
+426 LDAEGK
-432 AVLNEKGEPI
+432 AVLNEKGKPI
-442 YDPNPEYDKAE
+442 YDPNPDYNKTDMKKK
-453 MREKRNKLFA
+453 RENLFA

-478 YLSKVAHAKN
+478 YLSKIAHAKN
-488 LTDYAINKFVDTVK
+488 LTDYAIKKFVDTVK
-502 NNEGFRNQFVSEYKT
+502 NNEGFRNQFVLEYKT
-517 KYPDRAASIN
+517 KYPTNTASIN
-527 DDVEGM
+527 NDVEGM

-552 GATKATTPVKG
+552 ARTKGTTPVRE

-578 SPFYAVNFAA
+578 SEFMNVNFAA
-588 HNIGTQRMYENI
+588 HNIGTQEKYENI
-600 IRRTVAEIKKG
+600 IRRIVSDIKNG
-611 NDVQKNLNKLISVN
+611 RNIEKNLNKLENVN
-625 ESMSERGLE
+625 KAMTERGLE

-644 PEDVFKQ
+644 PDNVFKI
-651 LQAKL
+651 LEARV
-656 GNRAQVEPEQEGVK
+656 GNKVEVEPNQPGVK
-670 SLFIGDKFNTLE
+670 SLFIGEKSFSLE
-682 ENIAFFDMRMN
+682 DNIAFFNMRMD
-693 GYITNPSSFKISN
+693 GYVKDPSSFKISN
-706 ARPKSGDA
+706 ARPKAIDA
-714 SSDEMFLKGDA
+714 DSDRMFIEGSA

-735 FVQGGDVETEEKN
+735 FEQGGDVETEEKN

-786 KTETVKQITGPVKT
+786 KTETVKQITGPSKKT

-814 FQSKSLPDAE
+814 YQTKSLPDAE

-904 TVSMS
+904 SVSMS

-970 FLQTVSYSDAAGNL
+970 FLQTVSYGDAAGNL
-984 KYGDSGRQLGYIDGS
+984 KYGDSGRQPGYIEGS

-1014 DVGVLPTEV
+1014 DIGVLPTEV

-1029 GSMRNVTSSPDFAA
+1029 GNMRNVTSSPDFAA

-1055 GWSLGSDRVGSLNG
+1055 GWSLGSDRVGSLDG

-1147 DIFQGIASMNLDDV
+1147 DIFKGIASMNLDDV

-1226 DENGSITINND
+1226 DQNGNITINND

-1309 KVDVGKVVFGANGEV
+1309 KVEVGKVVFGANGES

>member
-1 MVDKNSSIKPIFK
+1 MVDKNSSIKPIFR

-31 FEAASDIVVEPITGI
+31 FEAVSDIVVEPITGL

-70 KEMLE
+70 KKMLE

-90 ILKLPPNSR
+90 ILKLPSNSR
-99 EQLLAIRELEKDLVN
+99 EQLLAIRELEKDLVD

-127 YYRELIFGPEFDI
+127 YYRELIFGPEYDI

-182 KGIIKKA
+182 RGIIKKA

-207 DKTAQNISKKLK
+207 DKTAQNISKDLK

-225 TQEKIKKV
+225 TLAKAQKGKEDKIQQKIADLEKNLKLKNPIAFTNMYKTLGV
-233 VKDKQTAK
+233 SSNSLQT
-241 LDKYDSMLGRFFYG
+241 Y
-255 EDNSIAPTTMASDV
+255 I
-269 GTKVSVIEEY
+269 
-279 AKNNPN
+279 KNNPD
-285 SFIARYKQPIQV
+285 SYIAKMTLSPQV
-297 ERADQ
+297 ERAEQ
-302 VTKEVLEILRN
+302 VTEEVLEILRN
-313 AVQTKGSKL
+313 AVESKGGKL

-327 VKILKENNTPIARTT
+327 VRILKENNNPIARTT
-342 LTRILNDNPESEL
+342 LTRILKDSPDSEI

-360 AREVSGERAIGQFY
+360 ARETGDTGLFT
-374 SYFPGFTRESTIEAR
+374 SYFPGFTRDSTIEAR

-399 RAGGFGDEKEFLE
+399 RAGGFGNEKEFVE
-412 FMNEYGFVPNRIKR
+412 FMNEYGFVPNKIKR
-426 LDADGK
+426 LDAEGK
-432 AVLNEKGEPI
+432 AVLNEKGKPI
-442 YDPNPEYDKAE
+442 YDPNPDYNKTDMKKK
-453 MREKRNKLFA
+453 RENLFA

-478 YLSKVAHAKN
+478 YLSKIAHAKN
-488 LTDYAINKFVDTVK
+488 LTDYAIKKFVDTVK
-502 NNEGFRNQFVSEYKT
+502 NNEGFRNQFVLEYKT
-517 KYPDRAASIN
+517 KYPTNTASIN
-527 DDVEGM
+527 NDVEGM

-552 GATKATTPVKG
+552 ARTKGTTPVRE

-578 SPFYAVNFAA
+578 SEFMNVNFAA
-588 HNIGTQRMYENI
+588 HNIGTQEKYENI
-600 IRRTVAEIKKG
+600 IRRIVSDIKNG
-611 NDVQKNLNKLISVN
+611 RNIEKNLNKLEDVN
-625 ESMSERGLE
+625 KAMTERGLE

-644 PEDVFKQ
+644 PDNVFKI
-651 LQAKL
+651 LEARV
-656 GNRAQVEPEQEGVK
+656 GNKVEVEPNQPGVK
-670 SLFIGDKFNTLE
+670 SLFIGEKSFSLE
-682 ENIAFFDMRMN
+682 DNIAFFNMRMD
-693 GYITNPSSFKISN
+693 GYVKDPSSFKISN
-706 ARPKSGDA
+706 ARPKAIDA
-714 SSDEMFLKGDA
+714 DSDRMFIEGSA

-735 FVQGGDVETEEKN
+735 FEQGGDVETEEKN

-761 ILMPKAEAFP
+761 ILIPKAEAFP

-786 KTETVKQITGPVKT
+786 KTETVKQITGPSKKT

-814 FQSKSLPDAE
+814 YQTKSLPDAE

-904 TVSMS
+904 SVSMS
-909 AKGWHD
+909 AKEWHD

-970 FLQTVSYSDAAGNL
+970 FLQTVSYGDAAGNL
-984 KYGDSGRQLGYIDGS
+984 KYGDSGRQPGYIEGS

-1014 DVGVLPTEV
+1014 DIGVLPTEV

-1029 GSMRNVTSSPDFAA
+1029 GNMRNVTSSPDFAA

-1055 GWSLGSDRVGSLNG
+1055 GWSLGSDRVGSLDG

-1147 DIFQGIASMNLDDV
+1147 DIFKGIASMNLDDV

-1226 DENGSITINND
+1226 DQNGNITINND

-1309 KVDVGKVVFGANGEV
+1309 KVEVGKVVFGANGES

>member
-1 MVDKNSSIKPIFK
+1 MVDKNSSIKPIFR

-31 FEAASDIVVEPITGI
+31 FEAVSDIVVEPITGL

-70 KEMLE
+70 KKMLE

-90 ILKLPPNSR
+90 ILKLPSNSR
-99 EQLLAIRELEKDLVN
+99 EQLLAIRELEKDLVD

-121 GMDIIN
+121 GIDIIN
-127 YYRELIFGPEFDI
+127 YYRELIFGPEYDI

-182 KGIIKKA
+182 RGIIKKA

-207 DKTAQNISKKLK
+207 DKTAQNISKDLK

-225 TQEKIKKV
+225 TLAKAQKGKEDKIQQKIADLEKNLKL
-233 VKDKQTAK
+233 KDPIAFTNMYKTLNVSSNSLQT
-241 LDKYDSMLGRFFYG
+241 Y
-255 EDNSIAPTTMASDV
+255 I
-269 GTKVSVIEEY
+269 
-279 AKNNPN
+279 KNNPD
-285 SFIARYKQPIQV
+285 SYIAKMTLSPQV
-297 ERADQ
+297 ERAEQ
-302 VTKEVLEILRN
+302 VTEEVLEILRN
-313 AVQTKGSKL
+313 AVESKGGKL

-327 VKILKENNTPIARTT
+327 VRILKENNNPIARTT
-342 LTRILNDNPESEL
+342 LTRILKDSPDSEI

-360 AREVSGERAIGQFY
+360 ARETGDTGLFT
-374 SYFPGFTRESTIEAR
+374 SYFPGFTRDSTIEAR

-399 RAGGFGDEKEFLE
+399 RAGGFGNEKEFVE
-412 FMNEYGFVPNRIKR
+412 FMNEYGFVPNKIKR
-426 LDADGK
+426 LDAEGK
-432 AVLNEKGEPI
+432 AVLNEKGKPI
-442 YDPNPEYDKAE
+442 YDPNPDYNKTDMKKK
-453 MREKRNKLFA
+453 RENLFA

-478 YLSKVAHAKN
+478 YLSKIAHAKN

-502 NNEGFRNQFVSEYKT
+502 NNEGFRNQFVLEYKT
-517 KYPDRAASIN
+517 KYPTNTASIN
-527 DDVEGM
+527 NDVEGM

-552 GATKATTPVKG
+552 ARTKGTTPVRE

-578 SPFYAVNFAA
+578 SEFMNVNFAA
-588 HNIGTQRMYENI
+588 HNIGTQEKYENI
-600 IRRTVAEIKKG
+600 IRRIVSDIKNG
-611 NDVQKNLNKLISVN
+611 RNIEKNLNKLEDVN
-625 ESMSERGLE
+625 KAMTERGLE

-644 PEDVFKQ
+644 PDNVFKI
-651 LQAKL
+651 LEARV
-656 GNRAQVEPEQEGVK
+656 GNKVEVEPNQPGVK
-670 SLFIGDKFNTLE
+670 SLFIGEKSFSLE
-682 ENIAFFDMRMN
+682 DNIAFFNMRMD
-693 GYITNPSSFKISN
+693 GYVKDPSSFKISN
-706 ARPKSGDA
+706 ARPKAIDA
-714 SSDEMFLKGDA
+714 DSDRMFIEGSA

-735 FVQGGDVETEEKN
+735 FEQGGDVETEEKN

-786 KTETVKQITGPVKT
+786 KTETVKQITGPSKKT

-814 FQSKSLPDAE
+814 YQTKSLPDAE

-904 TVSMS
+904 SVSMS

-970 FLQTVSYSDAAGNL
+970 FLQTVSYGDAAGNL
-984 KYGDSGRQLGYIDGS
+984 KYGDSGRQPGYIEGS

-1014 DVGVLPTEV
+1014 DIGVLPTEV

-1029 GSMRNVTSSPDFAA
+1029 GNMRNVTSSPDFAA

-1055 GWSLGSDRVGSLNG
+1055 GWSLGSDRVGSLDG

-1147 DIFQGIASMNLDDV
+1147 DIFKGIASMNLDDV

-1226 DENGSITINND
+1226 DQNGNITINND

-1309 KVDVGKVVFGANGEV
+1309 KVEVGKVVFGANGES

>member
-1 MVDKNSSIKPIFK
+1 MVDKNSSIKPIFR

-31 FEAASDIVVEPITGI
+31 FEAVSDIVVEPITGL

-70 KEMLE
+70 KKMLE

-90 ILKLPPNSR
+90 ILKLPSNSR
-99 EQLLAIRELEKDLVN
+99 EQLLAIRELEKDLVD

-127 YYRELIFGPEFDI
+127 YYRELIFGPEYDI

-182 KGIIKKA
+182 RGIIKKA

-207 DKTAQNISKKLK
+207 DKTAQNISKDLK

-225 TQEKIKKV
+225 TLAKAQKGKEDKIQQKIADLEKNLKLKNPIAFTNMYKTLGV
-233 VKDKQTAK
+233 SSNSLQT
-241 LDKYDSMLGRFFYG
+241 Y
-255 EDNSIAPTTMASDV
+255 I
-269 GTKVSVIEEY
+269 
-279 AKNNPN
+279 KNNPD
-285 SFIARYKQPIQV
+285 SYIAKMTLSPQV
-297 ERADQ
+297 ERAEQ
-302 VTKEVLEILRN
+302 VTEEVLEILRN
-313 AVQTKGSKL
+313 AVESKGGKL

-327 VKILKENNTPIARTT
+327 VRILKENNNPIARTT
-342 LTRILNDNPESEL
+342 LTRILKDSPDSEI

-360 AREVSGERAIGQFY
+360 ARETGDTGLFT
-374 SYFPGFTRESTIEAR
+374 SYFPGFTRDSTIEAR

-399 RAGGFGDEKEFLE
+399 RAGGFGNEKEFVE
-412 FMNEYGFVPNRIKR
+412 FMNEYGFVPNKIKR
-426 LDADGK
+426 LDAEGK
-432 AVLNEKGEPI
+432 AVLNEKGKPI
-442 YDPNPEYDKAE
+442 YDPNPDYNKTDMKKK
-453 MREKRNKLFA
+453 RENLFA

-478 YLSKVAHAKN
+478 YLSKIAHAKN

-502 NNEGFRNQFVSEYKT
+502 NNEGFRNQFVLEYKT
-517 KYPDRAASIN
+517 KYPTNTASIN
-527 DDVEGM
+527 NDVEGM

-552 GATKATTPVKG
+552 ARTKGTTPVRE

-578 SPFYAVNFAA
+578 SEFMNVNFAA
-588 HNIGTQRMYENI
+588 HNIGTQEKYENI
-600 IRRTVAEIKKG
+600 IRRIVSDIKNG
-611 NDVQKNLNKLISVN
+611 RNIEKNLNKLEDVN
-625 ESMSERGLE
+625 KAMTERGLE

-644 PEDVFKQ
+644 PDNVFKI
-651 LQAKL
+651 LEARV
-656 GNRAQVEPEQEGVK
+656 GNKVEVEPNQPGVK
-670 SLFIGDKFNTLE
+670 SLFIGEKSFSLE
-682 ENIAFFDMRMN
+682 DNIAFFNMRMD
-693 GYITNPSSFKISN
+693 GYVKDPSSFKISN
-706 ARPKSGDA
+706 ARPKAIDA
-714 SSDEMFLKGDA
+714 DSDRMFIEGSA

-735 FVQGGDVETEEKN
+735 FEQGGDVETEEKN

-786 KTETVKQITGPVKT
+786 KTETVKQITGPSKKT

-814 FQSKSLPDAE
+814 YQTKSLPDAE

-904 TVSMS
+904 SVSMS

-970 FLQTVSYSDAAGNL
+970 FLQTVSYGDAAGNL
-984 KYGDSGRQLGYIDGS
+984 KYGDSGRQPGYIEGS

-1014 DVGVLPTEV
+1014 DIGVLPTEV

-1029 GSMRNVTSSPDFAA
+1029 GNMRNVTSSPDFAA

-1055 GWSLGSDRVGSLNG
+1055 GWSLGSDRVGSLDG

-1147 DIFQGIASMNLDDV
+1147 DIFKGIASMNLDDV

-1226 DENGSITINND
+1226 DQNGNITINND

-1309 KVDVGKVVFGANGEV
+1309 KVEVGKVVFGANGES

>member
-1 MVDKNSSIKPIFK
+1 MVDKNSSIKPIFR

-31 FEAASDIVVEPITGI
+31 FEAVSDIVVEPITGL

-70 KEMLE
+70 KKMLE

-90 ILKLPPNSR
+90 ILKLPSNSR
-99 EQLLAIRELEKDLVN
+99 EQLLAIRELEKDLVD

-127 YYRELIFGPEFDI
+127 YYRELIFGPEYDI

-182 KGIIKKA
+182 RGIIKKA

-207 DKTAQNISKKLK
+207 DKTAQNISKDLK

-225 TQEKIKKV
+225 TLAKAQKGKEDKIQQKIADLEKNLKLKNPIAFTNMYKTLGV
-233 VKDKQTAK
+233 SSNSLQT
-241 LDKYDSMLGRFFYG
+241 Y
-255 EDNSIAPTTMASDV
+255 I
-269 GTKVSVIEEY
+269 
-279 AKNNPN
+279 KNNPD
-285 SFIARYKQPIQV
+285 SYIAKMTLSPQV
-297 ERADQ
+297 ERAEQ
-302 VTKEVLEILRN
+302 VTEEVLEILRN
-313 AVQTKGSKL
+313 AVESKGGKL

-327 VKILKENNTPIARTT
+327 VRILKENNNPIARTT
-342 LTRILNDNPESEL
+342 LTRILKDSPDSEI

-360 AREVSGERAIGQFY
+360 ARETGDTGLFT
-374 SYFPGFTRESTIEAR
+374 SYFPGFTRDSTIEAR

-399 RAGGFGDEKEFLE
+399 RAGGFGNEKEFVE
-412 FMNEYGFVPNRIKR
+412 FMNEYGFVPNKIKR
-426 LDADGK
+426 LDAEGK
-432 AVLNEKGEPI
+432 AVLNEKGKPI
-442 YDPNPEYDKAE
+442 YDPNPDYNKTDMKKK
-453 MREKRNKLFA
+453 RENLFA

-478 YLSKVAHAKN
+478 YLSKIAHAKN
-488 LTDYAINKFVDTVK
+488 LTDYAIKKFVDTVK
-502 NNEGFRNQFVSEYKT
+502 NNEGFRNQFVLEYKT
-517 KYPDRAASIN
+517 KYPTNTASIN
-527 DDVEGM
+527 NDVEGM

-552 GATKATTPVKG
+552 ARTKGTTPVRE

-578 SPFYAVNFAA
+578 SEFMNVNFAA
-588 HNIGTQRMYENI
+588 HNIGTQEKYENI
-600 IRRTVAEIKKG
+600 IRRIVSDIKNG
-611 NDVQKNLNKLISVN
+611 RNIEKNLNKLEDVN
-625 ESMSERGLE
+625 KAMTERGLE

-644 PEDVFKQ
+644 PDNVFKI
-651 LQAKL
+651 LEARV
-656 GNRAQVEPEQEGVK
+656 GNKVEVEPNQPGVK
-670 SLFIGDKFNTLE
+670 SLFIGEKSFSLE
-682 ENIAFFDMRMN
+682 DNIAFFNMRMD
-693 GYITNPSSFKISN
+693 GYVKDPSSFKISN
-706 ARPKSGDA
+706 ARPKAIDA
-714 SSDEMFLKGDA
+714 DSDRMFIEGSA

-735 FVQGGDVETEEKN
+735 FEQGGDVETEEKN

-761 ILMPKAEAFP
+761 ILIPKAEAFP

-786 KTETVKQITGPVKT
+786 KTETVKQITGPSKKT

-814 FQSKSLPDAE
+814 YQTKSLPDAE

-904 TVSMS
+904 SVSMS

-970 FLQTVSYSDAAGNL
+970 FLQTVSYGDAAGNL
-984 KYGDSGRQLGYIDGS
+984 KYGDSGRQPGYIEGS

-1014 DVGVLPTEV
+1014 DIGVLPTEV

-1029 GSMRNVTSSPDFAA
+1029 GNMRNVTSSPDFAA

-1055 GWSLGSDRVGSLNG
+1055 GWSLGSDRVGSLDG

-1147 DIFQGIASMNLDDV
+1147 DIFKGIASMNLDDV

-1226 DENGSITINND
+1226 DQNGNITINND

-1309 KVDVGKVVFGANGEV
+1309 KVEVGKVVFGANGES

>member
-1 MVDKNSSIKPIFK
+1 MVDKNSSIKPIFR

-31 FEAASDIVVEPITGI
+31 FEAVSDIVVEPITGL

-70 KEMLE
+70 KKMLE

-90 ILKLPPNSR
+90 ILKLPSNSR
-99 EQLLAIRELEKDLVN
+99 EQLLAIRELEKDLVD

-127 YYRELIFGPEFDI
+127 YYRELIFGPEYDI

-182 KGIIKKA
+182 RGIIKKA

-207 DKTAQNISKKLK
+207 DKTAQNISKDLK

-225 TQEKIKKV
+225 TLAKAQKGKEDKIQQKIADLEKNLKLKNPIAFTNMYKTLGV
-233 VKDKQTAK
+233 SSNSLQT
-241 LDKYDSMLGRFFYG
+241 Y
-255 EDNSIAPTTMASDV
+255 I
-269 GTKVSVIEEY
+269 
-279 AKNNPN
+279 KNNPD
-285 SFIARYKQPIQV
+285 SYIAKMTLSPQV
-297 ERADQ
+297 ERAEQ
-302 VTKEVLEILRN
+302 VTEEVLEILRN
-313 AVQTKGSKL
+313 AVESKGGKL
-322 NKLEA
+322 NKFEA
-327 VKILKENNTPIARTT
+327 VRILKENNNPIARTT
-342 LTRILNDNPESEL
+342 LTRILKDSPDSEI

-360 AREVSGERAIGQFY
+360 ARETGDTGLFT
-374 SYFPGFTRESTIEAR
+374 SYFPGFTRDSTIEAR

-399 RAGGFGDEKEFLE
+399 RAGGFGNEKEFVE
-412 FMNEYGFVPNRIKR
+412 FMNEYGFVPNKIKR
-426 LDADGK
+426 LDAEGK
-432 AVLNEKGEPI
+432 AVLNEKGKPI
-442 YDPNPEYDKAE
+442 YDPNPDYNKTDMKKK
-453 MREKRNKLFA
+453 RENLFA

-478 YLSKVAHAKN
+478 YLSKIAHAKN

-502 NNEGFRNQFVSEYKT
+502 NNEGFRNQFVLEYKT
-517 KYPDRAASIN
+517 KYPTNTASIN
-527 DDVEGM
+527 NDVEGM

-552 GATKATTPVKG
+552 ARTKGTTPVRE

-578 SPFYAVNFAA
+578 SEFMNVNFAA
-588 HNIGTQRMYENI
+588 HNIGTQEKYENI
-600 IRRTVAEIKKG
+600 IRRIVSDIKNG
-611 NDVQKNLNKLISVN
+611 RNIEKNLNKLEDVN
-625 ESMSERGLE
+625 KAMTERGLE

-644 PEDVFKQ
+644 PDNVFKI
-651 LQAKL
+651 LEARV
-656 GNRAQVEPEQEGVK
+656 GNKVEVEPNQPGVK
-670 SLFIGDKFNTLE
+670 SLFIGEKSFSLE
-682 ENIAFFDMRMN
+682 DNIAFFNMRMD
-693 GYITNPSSFKISN
+693 GYVKDPSSFKISN
-706 ARPKSGDA
+706 ARPKAIDA
-714 SSDEMFLKGDA
+714 DSDRMFIEGSA

-735 FVQGGDVETEEKN
+735 FEQGGDVETEEKN

-786 KTETVKQITGPVKT
+786 KTETVKQITGPSKKT

-814 FQSKSLPDAE
+814 YQTKSLPDAE

-904 TVSMS
+904 SVSMS
-909 AKGWHD
+909 AKEWHD

-970 FLQTVSYSDAAGNL
+970 FLQTVSYGDAAGNL
-984 KYGDSGRQLGYIDGS
+984 KYGDSGRQPGYIEGS

-1014 DVGVLPTEV
+1014 DIGVLPTEV

-1029 GSMRNVTSSPDFAA
+1029 GNMRNVTSSPDFAA

-1055 GWSLGSDRVGSLNG
+1055 GWSLGSDRVGSLDG

-1147 DIFQGIASMNLDDV
+1147 DIFKGIASMNLDDV

-1226 DENGSITINND
+1226 DQNGNITINND

-1309 KVDVGKVVFGANGEV
+1309 KVEVGKVVFGANGES

>member
-1 MVDKNSSIKPIFK
+1 MVDKNSSIKPIFR

-31 FEAASDIVVEPITGI
+31 FEAVSDIVVEPITGL

-70 KEMLE
+70 KKMLE

-90 ILKLPPNSR
+90 ILKLPSNSR
-99 EQLLAIRELEKDLVN
+99 EQLLAIRELEKDLVD

-127 YYRELIFGPEFDI
+127 YYRELIFGPEYDI

-182 KGIIKKA
+182 RGIIKKA

-207 DKTAQNISKKLK
+207 DKTAQNISKDLK

-225 TQEKIKKV
+225 TLAKAQKGKEDKIQQKIADLEKNLKLKNPIAFTNMYKTLGV
-233 VKDKQTAK
+233 SSNSLQT
-241 LDKYDSMLGRFFYG
+241 Y
-255 EDNSIAPTTMASDV
+255 I
-269 GTKVSVIEEY
+269 
-279 AKNNPN
+279 KNNPD
-285 SFIARYKQPIQV
+285 SYIAKMTLSPQV
-297 ERADQ
+297 ERAEQ
-302 VTKEVLEILRN
+302 VTEEVLEILRN
-313 AVQTKGSKL
+313 AVESKGGKL

-327 VKILKENNTPIARTT
+327 VRILKENNNPIARTT
-342 LTRILNDNPESEL
+342 LTRILKDSPDSEI

-360 AREVSGERAIGQFY
+360 ARETGDTGLFT
-374 SYFPGFTRESTIEAR
+374 SYFPGFTRDSTIEAR

-399 RAGGFGDEKEFLE
+399 RAGGFGNEKEFVE
-412 FMNEYGFVPNRIKR
+412 FMNEYGFVPNKIKR
-426 LDADGK
+426 LDAEGK
-432 AVLNEKGEPI
+432 AVLNEKGKPI
-442 YDPNPEYDKAE
+442 YDPNPDYNKTDMKKK
-453 MREKRNKLFA
+453 RENLFA

-478 YLSKVAHAKN
+478 YLSKIAHAKN

-517 KYPDRAASIN
+517 KYPTNTASIN
-527 DDVEGM
+527 NDVEGM

-552 GATKATTPVKG
+552 ARTKGTTPVRE

-578 SPFYAVNFAA
+578 SEFMNVNFAA
-588 HNIGTQRMYENI
+588 HNIGTQEKYENI
-600 IRRTVAEIKKG
+600 IRRIVSDIKNG
-611 NDVQKNLNKLISVN
+611 RNIEKNLNKLEDVN
-625 ESMSERGLE
+625 KAMTERGLE

-644 PEDVFKQ
+644 PDNVFKI
-651 LQAKL
+651 LEARV
-656 GNRAQVEPEQEGVK
+656 GNKVEVEPNQPGVK
-670 SLFIGDKFNTLE
+670 SLFIGEKSFSLE
-682 ENIAFFDMRMN
+682 DNIAFFNMRMD
-693 GYITNPSSFKISN
+693 GYVKDPSSFKISN
-706 ARPKSGDA
+706 ARPKAIDA
-714 SSDEMFLKGDA
+714 DSDRMFIEGSA

-735 FVQGGDVETEEKN
+735 FEQGGDVETEEKN

-786 KTETVKQITGPVKT
+786 KTETVKQITGPSKKT

-814 FQSKSLPDAE
+814 YQTKSLPDAE

-904 TVSMS
+904 SVSMS
-909 AKGWHD
+909 AKEWHD

-984 KYGDSGRQLGYIDGS
+984 KYGDSGRQLGYIEGS

-1014 DVGVLPTEV
+1014 DIGVLPTEV

-1029 GSMRNVTSSPDFAA
+1029 GNMRNVTSSPDFAA

-1055 GWSLGSDRVGSLNG
+1055 GWSLGSDRVGSLDG

-1147 DIFQGIASMNLDDV
+1147 DIFKGIASMNLDDV

-1226 DENGSITINND
+1226 DQNGNITINND

-1309 KVDVGKVVFGANGEV
+1309 KVEVGKVVFGANGES

>member
-1 MVDKNSSIKPIFK
+1 MVDKNSSIKPIFR

-31 FEAASDIVVEPITGI
+31 FEAVSDIVVEPITGL

-70 KEMLE
+70 KKMLE

-90 ILKLPPNSR
+90 ILKLPSNSR
-99 EQLLAIRELEKDLVN
+99 EQLLAIRELEKDLVD

-127 YYRELIFGPEFDI
+127 YYRELIFGPEYDI

-182 KGIIKKA
+182 RGIIKKA

-207 DKTAQNISKKLK
+207 DKTAQNISKDLK

-225 TQEKIKKV
+225 TLAKAQKGKEDKIQQKIADLEKNLKLKNPIAFTNMYKTLGV
-233 VKDKQTAK
+233 SSNSLQT
-241 LDKYDSMLGRFFYG
+241 Y
-255 EDNSIAPTTMASDV
+255 I
-269 GTKVSVIEEY
+269 
-279 AKNNPN
+279 KNNPD
-285 SFIARYKQPIQV
+285 SYIAKMTLSPQV
-297 ERADQ
+297 ERAEQ
-302 VTKEVLEILRN
+302 VTEEVLEILRN
-313 AVQTKGSKL
+313 AVESKGGKL

-327 VKILKENNTPIARTT
+327 VRILKENNNPIARTT
-342 LTRILNDNPESEL
+342 LTRILKDSPDSEI

-360 AREVSGERAIGQFY
+360 ARETGDTGLFT
-374 SYFPGFTRESTIEAR
+374 SYFPGFTRDSTIEAR

-399 RAGGFGDEKEFLE
+399 RAGGFGNEKEFVE
-412 FMNEYGFVPNRIKR
+412 FMNEYGFVPNKIKR
-426 LDADGK
+426 LDAEGK
-432 AVLNEKGEPI
+432 AVLNEKGKPI
-442 YDPNPEYDKAE
+442 YDPNPDYNKTDMKKK
-453 MREKRNKLFA
+453 RENLFA

-478 YLSKVAHAKN
+478 YLSKIAHAKN
-488 LTDYAINKFVDTVK
+488 LTDYAIKKFVDTVK
-502 NNEGFRNQFVSEYKT
+502 NNEGFRNQFVLEYKT
-517 KYPDRAASIN
+517 KYPTNTASIN
-527 DDVEGM
+527 NDVEGM

-552 GATKATTPVKG
+552 ARTKGTTPVRE

-578 SPFYAVNFAA
+578 SEFMNVNFAA
-588 HNIGTQRMYENI
+588 HNIGTQEKYENI
-600 IRRTVAEIKKG
+600 IRRIVSDIKNG
-611 NDVQKNLNKLISVN
+611 RNIEKNLNKLEDVN
-625 ESMSERGLE
+625 KAMTERGLE

-644 PEDVFKQ
+644 PDNVFKI
-651 LQAKL
+651 LEARV
-656 GNRAQVEPEQEGVK
+656 GNKVEVEPNQPGVK
-670 SLFIGDKFNTLE
+670 SLFIGEKSFSLE
-682 ENIAFFDMRMN
+682 DNIAFFNMRMD
-693 GYITNPSSFKISN
+693 GYVKDPSSFKISN
-706 ARPKSGDA
+706 ARPKAIDA
-714 SSDEMFLKGDA
+714 DSDRMFIEGSA

-735 FVQGGDVETEEKN
+735 FEQGGDVETEEKN

-786 KTETVKQITGPVKT
+786 KTETVKQITGPSKKT

-814 FQSKSLPDAE
+814 YQTKSLPDAE

-904 TVSMS
+904 SVSMS

-984 KYGDSGRQLGYIDGS
+984 KYGDSGRQPGYIEGS

-1014 DVGVLPTEV
+1014 DIGVLPTEV

-1029 GSMRNVTSSPDFAA
+1029 GNMRNVTSSPDFAA

-1055 GWSLGSDRVGSLNG
+1055 GWSLGSDRVGSLDG

-1147 DIFQGIASMNLDDV
+1147 DIFKGIASMNLDDV

-1226 DENGSITINND
+1226 DQNGNITINND

-1309 KVDVGKVVFGANGEV
+1309 KVEVGKVVFGANGES

>member
-1 MVDKNSSIKPIFK
+1 MVDKNSSIKPIFR

-31 FEAASDIVVEPITGI
+31 FEAVSDIVVEPITGL

-70 KEMLE
+70 KKMLE

-90 ILKLPPNSR
+90 ILKLPSNSR
-99 EQLLAIRELEKDLVN
+99 EQLLAIRELEKDLVD

-127 YYRELIFGPEFDI
+127 YYRELIFGPEYDI

-182 KGIIKKA
+182 RGIIKKA

-207 DKTAQNISKKLK
+207 DKTAQNISKDLK

-225 TQEKIKKV
+225 TLAKAQKGKEDKIQQKIADLEKNLKLKNPIAFTNMYKTLGV
-233 VKDKQTAK
+233 SSNSLQT
-241 LDKYDSMLGRFFYG
+241 Y
-255 EDNSIAPTTMASDV
+255 I
-269 GTKVSVIEEY
+269 
-279 AKNNPN
+279 KNNPD
-285 SFIARYKQPIQV
+285 SYIAKMTLSPQV
-297 ERADQ
+297 ERAEQ
-302 VTKEVLEILRN
+302 VTEEVLEILRN
-313 AVQTKGSKL
+313 AVESKGGKL
-322 NKLEA
+322 NKFEA
-327 VKILKENNTPIARTT
+327 VRILKENNNPIARTT
-342 LTRILNDNPESEL
+342 LTRILKDSPDSEI

-360 AREVSGERAIGQFY
+360 ARETGDTGLFT
-374 SYFPGFTRESTIEAR
+374 SYFPGFTRDSTIEAR

-399 RAGGFGDEKEFLE
+399 RAGGFGNEKEFVE
-412 FMNEYGFVPNRIKR
+412 FMNEYGFVPNKIKR
-426 LDADGK
+426 LDAEGK
-432 AVLNEKGEPI
+432 AVLNEKGKPI
-442 YDPNPEYDKAE
+442 YDPNPDYNKTDMKKK
-453 MREKRNKLFA
+453 RENLFA

-478 YLSKVAHAKN
+478 YLSKIAHAKN
-488 LTDYAINKFVDTVK
+488 LTDYAIKKFVDTVK
-502 NNEGFRNQFVSEYKT
+502 NNEGFRNQFVLEYKT
-517 KYPDRAASIN
+517 KYPTNTASIN
-527 DDVEGM
+527 NDVEGM

-552 GATKATTPVKG
+552 ARTKGTTPVRE

-578 SPFYAVNFAA
+578 SEFMNVNFAA
-588 HNIGTQRMYENI
+588 HNIGTQEKYENI
-600 IRRTVAEIKKG
+600 IRRIVSDIKNG
-611 NDVQKNLNKLISVN
+611 RNIEKNLNKLEDVN
-625 ESMSERGLE
+625 KAMTERGLE

-644 PEDVFKQ
+644 PDNVFKI
-651 LQAKL
+651 LEARV
-656 GNRAQVEPEQEGVK
+656 GNKVEVEPNQPGVK
-670 SLFIGDKFNTLE
+670 SLFIGEKSFSLE
-682 ENIAFFDMRMN
+682 DNIAFFNMRMD
-693 GYITNPSSFKISN
+693 GYVKDPSSFKISN
-706 ARPKSGDA
+706 ARPKAIDA
-714 SSDEMFLKGDA
+714 DSDRMFIEGSA

-735 FVQGGDVETEEKN
+735 FEQGGDVETEEKN

-786 KTETVKQITGPVKT
+786 KTETVKQITGPSKKT

-814 FQSKSLPDAE
+814 YQTKSLPDAE

-904 TVSMS
+904 SVSMS

-970 FLQTVSYSDAAGNL
+970 FLQTVSYGDAAGNL
-984 KYGDSGRQLGYIDGS
+984 KYGDSGRQPGYIEGS

-1014 DVGVLPTEV
+1014 DIGVLPTEV

-1029 GSMRNVTSSPDFAA
+1029 GNMRNVTSSPDFAA

-1055 GWSLGSDRVGSLNG
+1055 GWSLGSDRVGSLDG

-1147 DIFQGIASMNLDDV
+1147 DIFKGIASMNLDDV

-1226 DENGSITINND
+1226 DQNGNITINND

-1309 KVDVGKVVFGANGEV
+1309 KVEVGKVVFGANGES

>member
-1 MVDKNSSIKPIFK
+1 MVDKNSSIKPIFR

-31 FEAASDIVVEPITGI
+31 FEAVSDIVVEPITGL

-70 KEMLE
+70 KKMLE

-90 ILKLPPNSR
+90 ILKLPSNSR
-99 EQLLAIRELEKDLVN
+99 EQLLAIRELEKDLVD

-127 YYRELIFGPEFDI
+127 YYRELIFGPEYDI

-182 KGIIKKA
+182 RGIIKKA

-207 DKTAQNISKKLK
+207 DKTAQNISKNLK

-225 TQEKIKKV
+225 TLAKAQKGKEDKIQQKIADLEKNLKLKNPIAFTNMYKTLGV
-233 VKDKQTAK
+233 SSNSLQT
-241 LDKYDSMLGRFFYG
+241 Y
-255 EDNSIAPTTMASDV
+255 I
-269 GTKVSVIEEY
+269 
-279 AKNNPN
+279 KNNPD
-285 SFIARYKQPIQV
+285 SYIAKMTLSPQV
-297 ERADQ
+297 ERAEQ
-302 VTKEVLEILRN
+302 VTEEVLEILRN
-313 AVQTKGSKL
+313 AVESKGGKL

-327 VKILKENNTPIARTT
+327 VRILKENNNPIARTT
-342 LTRILNDNPESEL
+342 LTRILKDSPDSEI

-360 AREVSGERAIGQFY
+360 ARETGDTGLFT
-374 SYFPGFTRESTIEAR
+374 SYFPGFTRDSTIEAR

-399 RAGGFGDEKEFLE
+399 RAGGFGNEKEFVE
-412 FMNEYGFVPNRIKR
+412 FMNEYGFVPNKIKR
-426 LDADGK
+426 LDAEGK
-432 AVLNEKGEPI
+432 AVLNEKGKPI
-442 YDPNPEYDKAE
+442 YDPNPDYNKTDMKKK
-453 MREKRNKLFA
+453 RENLFA

-478 YLSKVAHAKN
+478 YLSKIAHAKN
-488 LTDYAINKFVDTVK
+488 LTDYAIKKFVDTVK
-502 NNEGFRNQFVSEYKT
+502 NNEGFRNQFVLEYKT
-517 KYPDRAASIN
+517 KYPTNTASIN
-527 DDVEGM
+527 NDVEGM

-552 GATKATTPVKG
+552 ARTKGTTPVRE

-578 SPFYAVNFAA
+578 SEFMNVNFAA
-588 HNIGTQRMYENI
+588 HNIGTQEKYENI
-600 IRRTVAEIKKG
+600 IRRIVSDIKNG
-611 NDVQKNLNKLISVN
+611 RNIEKNLNKLEDVN
-625 ESMSERGLE
+625 KAMTERGLE

-644 PEDVFKQ
+644 PDNVFKI
-651 LQAKL
+651 LEARV
-656 GNRAQVEPEQEGVK
+656 GNKVEVEPNQPGVK
-670 SLFIGDKFNTLE
+670 SLFIGEKSFSLE
-682 ENIAFFDMRMN
+682 DNIAFFNMRMD
-693 GYITNPSSFKISN
+693 GYVKDPSSFKISN
-706 ARPKSGDA
+706 ARPKAIDA
-714 SSDEMFLKGDA
+714 DSDRMFIEGSA

-735 FVQGGDVETEEKN
+735 FEQGGDVETEEKN

-761 ILMPKAEAFP
+761 ILIPKAEAFP

-786 KTETVKQITGPVKT
+786 KTETVKQITGPSKKT

-814 FQSKSLPDAE
+814 YQTKSLPDAE

-904 TVSMS
+904 SVSMS

-970 FLQTVSYSDAAGNL
+970 FLQTVSYGDAAGNL
-984 KYGDSGRQLGYIDGS
+984 KYGDSGRQPGYIEGS

-1014 DVGVLPTEV
+1014 DIGVLPTEV

-1029 GSMRNVTSSPDFAA
+1029 GNMRNVTSSPDFAA

-1055 GWSLGSDRVGSLNG
+1055 GWSLGSDRVGSLDG

-1147 DIFQGIASMNLDDV
+1147 DIFKGIASMNLDDV

-1226 DENGSITINND
+1226 DQNGNITINND

-1309 KVDVGKVVFGANGEV
+1309 KVEVGKVVFGANGES

>member
-1 MVDKNSSIKPIFK
+1 MVDKNSSIKPIFR

-31 FEAASDIVVEPITGI
+31 FEAVSDIVVEPITGL

-70 KEMLE
+70 KKMLE

-90 ILKLPPNSR
+90 ILKLPSNSR
-99 EQLLAIRELEKDLVN
+99 EQLLAIRELEKDLVD

-127 YYRELIFGPEFDI
+127 YYRELIFGPEYDI

-182 KGIIKKA
+182 RGIIKKA

-207 DKTAQNISKKLK
+207 DKTAQNISKDLK

-225 TQEKIKKV
+225 TLAKAQKGKEDKIQQKIADLEKNLKLKNPIAFTNMYKTLGV
-233 VKDKQTAK
+233 SSNSLQT
-241 LDKYDSMLGRFFYG
+241 Y
-255 EDNSIAPTTMASDV
+255 I
-269 GTKVSVIEEY
+269 
-279 AKNNPN
+279 KNNPD
-285 SFIARYKQPIQV
+285 SYIAKMTLSPQV
-297 ERADQ
+297 ERAEQ
-302 VTKEVLEILRN
+302 VTEEVLEILRN
-313 AVQTKGSKL
+313 AVESKGGKL

-327 VKILKENNTPIARTT
+327 VRILKENNNPIARTT
-342 LTRILNDNPESEL
+342 LTRILKDSPDSEI

-360 AREVSGERAIGQFY
+360 ARETGDTGLFT
-374 SYFPGFTRESTIEAR
+374 SYFPGFTRDSTIEAR

-399 RAGGFGDEKEFLE
+399 RAGGFGNEKEFVE
-412 FMNEYGFVPNRIKR
+412 FMNEYGFVPNKIKR
-426 LDADGK
+426 LDAEGK
-432 AVLNEKGEPI
+432 AVLNEKGKPI
-442 YDPNPEYDKAE
+442 YDPNPDYNKTDMKKK
-453 MREKRNKLFA
+453 RENLFA

-478 YLSKVAHAKN
+478 YLSKIAHAKN
-488 LTDYAINKFVDTVK
+488 LTDYAIKKFVDTVK

-517 KYPDRAASIN
+517 KYPTNTASIN
-527 DDVEGM
+527 NDVEGM

-552 GATKATTPVKG
+552 ARTKGTTPVRE

-578 SPFYAVNFAA
+578 SEFMNVNFAA
-588 HNIGTQRMYENI
+588 HNIGTQEKYENI
-600 IRRTVAEIKKG
+600 IRRIVSDIKNG
-611 NDVQKNLNKLISVN
+611 RNIEKNLNKLEDVN
-625 ESMSERGLE
+625 KAMTERGLE

-644 PEDVFKQ
+644 PDNVFKI
-651 LQAKL
+651 LEARV
-656 GNRAQVEPEQEGVK
+656 GNKVEVEPNQPGVK
-670 SLFIGDKFNTLE
+670 SLFIGEKSFSLE
-682 ENIAFFDMRMN
+682 DNIAFFNMRMD
-693 GYITNPSSFKISN
+693 GYVKDPSSFKISN
-706 ARPKSGDA
+706 ARPKAIDA
-714 SSDEMFLKGDA
+714 DSDRMFIEGSA

-735 FVQGGDVETEEKN
+735 FEQGGDVETEEKN

-761 ILMPKAEAFP
+761 ILIPKAEALP

-786 KTETVKQITGPVKT
+786 KTETVKQITGPSKKT

-814 FQSKSLPDAE
+814 YQTKSLPDAE

-904 TVSMS
+904 SVSMS
-909 AKGWHD
+909 AKEWHD

-984 KYGDSGRQLGYIDGS
+984 KYGDSGRQQGYIEGS

-1014 DVGVLPTEV
+1014 DIGVLPTEV

-1029 GSMRNVTSSPDFAA
+1029 GNMRNVTSSPDFAA

-1055 GWSLGSDRVGSLNG
+1055 GWSLGSDRVGSLDG

-1147 DIFQGIASMNLDDV
+1147 DIFKGIASMNLDDV

-1226 DENGSITINND
+1226 DQNGNITINND

-1309 KVDVGKVVFGANGEV
+1309 KVEVGKVVFGANGES

>member
-1 MVDKNSSIKPIFK
+1 MVDKNSSIKPIFR

-31 FEAASDIVVEPITGI
+31 FEAVSDIVVEPITGL

-70 KEMLE
+70 KKMLE

-90 ILKLPPNSR
+90 ILKLPSNSR
-99 EQLLAIRELEKDLVN
+99 EQLLAIRELEKDLVD

-127 YYRELIFGPEFDI
+127 YYRELIFGPEYDI

-182 KGIIKKA
+182 RGIIKKA

-207 DKTAQNISKKLK
+207 DKTAQNISKDLK

-225 TQEKIKKV
+225 TLAKAQKGKEDKIQQKIADLEKNLKLKNPIAFTNMYKTLGV
-233 VKDKQTAK
+233 SSNSLQT
-241 LDKYDSMLGRFFYG
+241 Y
-255 EDNSIAPTTMASDV
+255 I
-269 GTKVSVIEEY
+269 
-279 AKNNPN
+279 KNNPD
-285 SFIARYKQPIQV
+285 SYIAKMTLSPQV
-297 ERADQ
+297 ERAEQ
-302 VTKEVLEILRN
+302 VTEEVLEILRN
-313 AVQTKGSKL
+313 AVESKGGKL

-327 VKILKENNTPIARTT
+327 VRILKENNNPIARTT
-342 LTRILNDNPESEL
+342 LTRILKDSPDSEI

-360 AREVSGERAIGQFY
+360 ARETGDTGLFT
-374 SYFPGFTRESTIEAR
+374 SYFPGFTRDSTIEAR

-399 RAGGFGDEKEFLE
+399 RAGGFGNEKEFVE
-412 FMNEYGFVPNRIKR
+412 FMNEYGFVPNKIKR
-426 LDADGK
+426 LDAEGK
-432 AVLNEKGEPI
+432 AVLNEKGKPI
-442 YDPNPEYDKAE
+442 YDPNPDYNKTDMKKK
-453 MREKRNKLFA
+453 RENLFA

-478 YLSKVAHAKN
+478 YLSKIAHAKN
-488 LTDYAINKFVDTVK
+488 LTDYAIKKFVDTVK
-502 NNEGFRNQFVSEYKT
+502 NNEGFRNQFVLEYKT
-517 KYPDRAASIN
+517 KYPTNTASIN
-527 DDVEGM
+527 NDVEGM

-552 GATKATTPVKG
+552 ARTKGTTPVRE

-578 SPFYAVNFAA
+578 SEFMNVNFAA
-588 HNIGTQRMYENI
+588 HNIGTQEKYENI
-600 IRRTVAEIKKG
+600 IRRIVSDIKNG
-611 NDVQKNLNKLISVN
+611 RNIEKNLNKLEDVN
-625 ESMSERGLE
+625 KAMTERGLE

-644 PEDVFKQ
+644 PDNVFKI
-651 LQAKL
+651 LEARV
-656 GNRAQVEPEQEGVK
+656 GNKVEVEPNQPGVK
-670 SLFIGDKFNTLE
+670 SLFIGEKSFSLE
-682 ENIAFFDMRMN
+682 DNIAFFNMRMD
-693 GYITNPSSFKISN
+693 GYVKDPSSFKISN
-706 ARPKSGDA
+706 ARPKAIDA
-714 SSDEMFLKGDA
+714 DSDRMFIEGSA

-735 FVQGGDVETEEKN
+735 FEQGGDVETEEKN

-786 KTETVKQITGPVKT
+786 KTETVKQITGPSKKT

-814 FQSKSLPDAE
+814 YQTKSLPDAE

-904 TVSMS
+904 SVSMS

-970 FLQTVSYSDAAGNL
+970 FLQTVSYGDAAGNL
-984 KYGDSGRQLGYIDGS
+984 KYGDSGRQPGYIEGS

-1014 DVGVLPTEV
+1014 DIGVLPTEV

-1029 GSMRNVTSSPDFAA
+1029 GNMRNVTSSPDFAA

-1055 GWSLGSDRVGSLNG
+1055 GWSLGSDRVGSLDG

-1147 DIFQGIASMNLDDV
+1147 DIFKGIASMNLDDV

-1226 DENGSITINND
+1226 DQNGNITINND

-1309 KVDVGKVVFGANGEV
+1309 KVEVGKVVFGANGES